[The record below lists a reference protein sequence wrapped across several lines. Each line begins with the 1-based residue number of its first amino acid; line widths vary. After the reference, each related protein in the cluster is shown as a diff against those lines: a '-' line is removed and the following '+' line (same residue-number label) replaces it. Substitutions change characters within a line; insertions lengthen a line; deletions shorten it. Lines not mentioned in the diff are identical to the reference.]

1 MRKHLLLTTALVA
14 TFGMSNAYAEHTSLG
29 NLVVNDGDTI
39 NETSGYE
46 KYYDSIT
53 INGGTVNINNGSE
66 IKTEKTGD
74 VINISGGIIS
84 LDEGEIKGH
93 SGNMNIIGGTITGT
107 NDTEID
113 AGITTISGNTVITL
127 SKGASIGADS
137 ILNINGGTFNLSDNG
152 LINAGPYDEYEGVGL
167 IQMTSGT
174 INMQNA
180 LIVANASS
188 VDNVRDAGN
197 IQIKGGT
204 VNVKG
209 GNNIIMTSNN
219 AEVSHISG
227 NNAVLNVSEGAN
239 LYVYEKYS
247 RDHGTEFFD
256 RFYQKGTLNLLNNAT
271 INLGGILHS
280 NIDGDDRGLIVFEN
294 SNAVIDGNV
303 ESPSLTFNADHSLSK
318 AITGEI
324 ESLDKLTVAKGTLNF
339 DKPNAGNHG
348 ITTVEVANGATL
360 DIGLNT
366 LHSTG
371 DKEDGEGVLFKDN
384 STLKFTATSADTHG
398 QIKANYVNISE
409 NGTTLNMNFNGAAL
423 AKDESMTIQLFDQSE
438 DEEGVKIEGKFAKL
452 ATNARY
458 KFTDE
463 GNGNYKITHVA
474 DASDIVEEAGGNTN
488 NAATAEAWDNLDTSS
503 VSDATTVAVAAKLAE
518 LSNNATTAEG
528 KKSYIDTLTALAP
541 ETAPAVQQAA
551 TEGANQIFGAVGTR
565 LSGGAVAATKQGMSS
580 GDNPFTKVAV
590 WVQGLFN
597 KAKLDDTSKSK
608 GFDSKTYGTA
618 LGVESKVSEDVKLGI
633 GYAYSKTDIDGFMR
647 DTDVKTHTAI
657 LYGEYKPNNWYVNA
671 IASYGWSDYDE
682 KKNVAGVGVKADWD
696 VESFALQ
703 MMTGYDMYF
712 NGFGVTP
719 EAGLRYIHV
728 KQDKYTDTAGQSVKS
743 DDSDIVTGV
752 LGAKIAKSYNLSNGM
767 LLTPEFKAAM
777 TYDISHDNSKST
789 VTLVNGSSY
798 SVTGKPLNR
807 FGVELGAGI
816 TAELNDN
823 VELSLGYEGKF
834 RKDYQDHT
842 GLINA
847 KYKF

>member
-1 MRKHLLLTTALVA
+1 MKKHLLLTTALVA
-14 TFGMSNAYAEHTSLG
+14 VFGISNAYAEHTLLG

-39 NETSGYE
+39 NETSGSE

-53 INGGTVNINNGSE
+53 INGGTVNIKNGSE
-66 IKTEKTGD
+66 IKTEKTSD
-74 VINISGGIIS
+74 VINISGGNIS

-93 SGNMNIIGGTITGT
+93 SGNMNITGGIITGT

-113 AGITTISGNTVITL
+113 AGITTISGNTVIAL
-127 SKGASIGADS
+127 SDGASIGADS
-137 ILNINGGTFNLSDNG
+137 VLNINGGTFNLSSNG
-152 LINAGPYDEYEGVGL
+152 LINAGPYDEYEGIGL
-167 IQMTSGT
+167 IQITSGT
-174 INMQNA
+174 INMEGA
-180 LIVANASS
+180 HLIAESS
-188 VDNVRDAGN
+188 SINNVRDAGN

-204 VNVKG
+204 VNVKS
-209 GNNIIMTSNN
+209 GNNIIMTSDN

-247 RDHGTEFFD
+247 RDHGTELFD
-256 RFYQKGTLNLLNNAT
+256 RFYQKGTLNILDNAT
-271 INLGGILHS
+271 INLGGTL
-280 NIDGDDRGLIVFEN
+280 N
-294 SNAVIDGNV
+294 SNVNNAAKFNVTSTSAKLNGNFNVNNNGVVDLGTNKLTVDGNV
-303 ESPSLTFNADHSLSK
+303 AFNEGSK
-318 AITGEI
+318 LALVFTSKDKVGQIDAKNISINENNTT
-324 ESLDKLTVAKGTLNF
+324 LDMSFNNPAVANSG
-339 DKPNAGNHG
+339 
-348 ITTVEVANGATL
+348 VEVQV
-360 DIGLNT
+360 LNA
-366 LHSTG
+366 S
-371 DKEDGEGVLFKDN
+371 EE
-384 STLKFTATSADTHG
+384 FT
-398 QIKANYVNISE
+398 
-409 NGTTLNMNFNGAAL
+409 
-423 AKDESMTIQLFDQSE
+423 
-438 DEEGVKIEGKFAKL
+438 GKFAKIAENSEYNIEDKGNGL
-452 ATNARY
+452 YAISKKSSAP
-458 KFTDE
+458 DE
-463 GNGNYKITHVA
+463 GGDDSGKDDDTPAVIPVA
-474 DASDIVEEAGGNTN
+474 DDAGD
-488 NAATAEAWDNLDTSS
+488 AWNNLDTGS
-503 VSDATTVAVAAKLAE
+503 VKNETTVAVADRLTY
-518 LSNNATTAEG
+518 LRNHQTTVAG
-528 KKSYIDTLTALAP
+528 KQAYEDALTALAP

-565 LSGGAVAATKQGMSS
+565 LSGGAVASAKQGMSS

-618 LGVESKVSEDVKLGI
+618 LGVESKISDDVKMGV

-657 LYGEYKPNNWYVNA
+657 LYGEYKPNNWYVNT

-696 VESFALQ
+696 VEPFALQ

-752 LGAKIAKSYNLSNGM
+752 LGAKITKSYNLSNGV

-798 SVTGKPLNR
+798 SVSGKPLNR
-807 FGVELGAGI
+807 FGVELGAGV

-823 VELSLGYEGKF
+823 VEVSLGYEGKF

>member
-1 MRKHLLLTTALVA
+1 MKKHLLLTTALVA
-14 TFGMSNAYAEHTSLG
+14 VFGISNAYAEHTSLG

-39 NETSGYE
+39 NETSGSE

-53 INGGTVNINNGSE
+53 INGGTVNIKNGSE
-66 IKTEKTGD
+66 IKTEKTSD
-74 VINISGGIIS
+74 VINISGGNIS

-93 SGNMNIIGGTITGT
+93 SGNMNITGGTITGT

-113 AGITTISGNTVITL
+113 AGITTISGNTVIAL

-152 LINAGPYDEYEGVGL
+152 FINAGPYDEYEGVGL

-204 VNVKG
+204 VNVKS
-209 GNNIIMTSNN
+209 GNNIIMTSDN
-219 AEVSHISG
+219 AEVSHVSG
-227 NNAVLNVSEGAN
+227 SNAILNVSDCAN

-247 RDHGTEFFD
+247 RDHGTELFD
-256 RFYQKGTLNLLNNAT
+256 RFYQKGTLNILDNAT
-271 INLGGILHS
+271 INLGGTL
-280 NIDGDDRGLIVFEN
+280 N
-294 SNAVIDGNV
+294 SNVNNAAKFNVTSTSAKLNGNFNVNNNGVVDLGTNKLTVDGNV
-303 ESPSLTFNADHSLSK
+303 AFNEGSK
-318 AITGEI
+318 LALVFTSKDKVGQIDAKNISINENNTT
-324 ESLDKLTVAKGTLNF
+324 LDMSFNNPAVANSG
-339 DKPNAGNHG
+339 
-348 ITTVEVANGATL
+348 VEVQV
-360 DIGLNT
+360 LNA
-366 LHSTG
+366 S
-371 DKEDGEGVLFKDN
+371 EE
-384 STLKFTATSADTHG
+384 FT
-398 QIKANYVNISE
+398 
-409 NGTTLNMNFNGAAL
+409 
-423 AKDESMTIQLFDQSE
+423 
-438 DEEGVKIEGKFAKL
+438 GKFAKIAENSEYNIEDKGNGL
-452 ATNARY
+452 YAISKKSSAP
-458 KFTDE
+458 DE
-463 GNGNYKITHVA
+463 GGDDSGKKDDTPAVIPVA
-474 DASDIVEEAGGNTN
+474 DDAGD
-488 NAATAEAWDNLDTSS
+488 AWNNLDTGS
-503 VSDATTVAVAAKLAE
+503 VKNETTVAVADRLTY
-518 LSNNATTAEG
+518 LRNHQTTAAG
-528 KKSYIDTLTALAP
+528 KQAYEDALTALAP

-551 TEGANQIFGAVGTR
+551 TEGTNQIFGAVGTR
-565 LSGGAVAATKQGMSS
+565 LSGGAVASAKQGMSS

-618 LGVESKVSEDVKLGI
+618 LGVESKISEDVKLGI

-696 VESFALQ
+696 VEPFALQ

>member
-14 TFGMSNAYAEHTSLG
+14 AFGISNAYAEHTSLG

-39 NETSGYE
+39 NETSGSE
-46 KYYDSIT
+46 KYYDAIT

-74 VINISGGIIS
+74 VINISGGTIS

-93 SGNMNIIGGTITGT
+93 SGNMNITGGTITGT

-113 AGITTISGNTVITL
+113 AGIATISGNTVIAL

-152 LINAGPYDEYEGVGL
+152 FINAGPYDEYEGVGL

-256 RFYQKGTLNLLNNAT
+256 RFYQKGTLNILDNAT
-271 INLGGILHS
+271 INLGGTL
-280 NIDGDDRGLIVFEN
+280 N
-294 SNAVIDGNV
+294 SNVNNAAKFNVTSTSAKLNGNFNVNNNGVVDLGTNKLTVDGNV
-303 ESPSLTFNADHSLSK
+303 AFNEGSK
-318 AITGEI
+318 LALVFTSKDKVGQIDAKNISINENNTT
-324 ESLDKLTVAKGTLNF
+324 LDMSFNNPAVANSG
-339 DKPNAGNHG
+339 
-348 ITTVEVANGATL
+348 VEVQV
-360 DIGLNT
+360 LNA
-366 LHSTG
+366 S
-371 DKEDGEGVLFKDN
+371 EE
-384 STLKFTATSADTHG
+384 FT
-398 QIKANYVNISE
+398 
-409 NGTTLNMNFNGAAL
+409 
-423 AKDESMTIQLFDQSE
+423 
-438 DEEGVKIEGKFAKL
+438 GKFAKIAENSEYNIEDKGNGL
-452 ATNARY
+452 YAISKKSSAP
-458 KFTDE
+458 DE
-463 GNGNYKITHVA
+463 GGDDSGKGDDTPAVIPVA
-474 DASDIVEEAGGNTN
+474 DDAGD
-488 NAATAEAWDNLDTSS
+488 AWNNLDTGS
-503 VSDATTVAVAAKLAE
+503 VKNETTVAVADRLTY
-518 LSNNATTAEG
+518 LRNHQTTAAG
-528 KKSYIDTLTALAP
+528 KQAYEDALTALAP

-565 LSGGAVAATKQGMSS
+565 LSGGAVASAKQGMSS

-618 LGVESKVSEDVKLGI
+618 LGVESKISDDVKMGV

-696 VESFALQ
+696 VEPFALQ

>member
-1 MRKHLLLTTALVA
+1 MKKHLLLTTALVA
-14 TFGMSNAYAEHTSLG
+14 VFGISNAYAEHTSLG

-39 NETSGYE
+39 NETSGSK

-53 INGGTVNINNGSE
+53 INGGTVNIKNGSE
-66 IKTEKTGD
+66 IKTEKTSD
-74 VINISGGIIS
+74 VINISGGNIS

-93 SGNMNIIGGTITGT
+93 SGNMNITGGTITGT
-107 NDTEID
+107 NDTEIG

-152 LINAGPYDEYEGVGL
+152 LIDAGPYDEYEGIGL

-174 INMQNA
+174 INMEGA
-180 LIVANASS
+180 HLIAESS
-188 VDNVRDAGN
+188 SINNVRDAGN

-247 RDHGTEFFD
+247 RDHSTELFD
-256 RFYQKGTLNLLNNAT
+256 RFYQKGTLNILDNAT
-271 INLGGILHS
+271 INLGGTL
-280 NIDGDDRGLIVFEN
+280 N
-294 SNAVIDGNV
+294 SNVNNAAKFNVTSTSAKLNGNFNVNNNGVVDLGTNKLTVDGNV
-303 ESPSLTFNADHSLSK
+303 AFNEGSK
-318 AITGEI
+318 LALVFTSKDKVGQIDAKNISINENNTT
-324 ESLDKLTVAKGTLNF
+324 LDMSFNNSAVANSG
-339 DKPNAGNHG
+339 
-348 ITTVEVANGATL
+348 VEVQV
-360 DIGLNT
+360 LNA
-366 LHSTG
+366 S
-371 DKEDGEGVLFKDN
+371 EE
-384 STLKFTATSADTHG
+384 FT
-398 QIKANYVNISE
+398 
-409 NGTTLNMNFNGAAL
+409 
-423 AKDESMTIQLFDQSE
+423 
-438 DEEGVKIEGKFAKL
+438 GKFAKIAENSEYNIEDKGNGL
-452 ATNARY
+452 YAISKKSSAP
-458 KFTDE
+458 DE
-463 GNGNYKITHVA
+463 GGDDSGKKDDTPAVIPVA
-474 DASDIVEEAGGNTN
+474 DDAGD
-488 NAATAEAWDNLDTSS
+488 AWNNLDTGS
-503 VSDATTVAVAAKLAE
+503 VKNETTVAVADRLTY
-518 LSNNATTAEG
+518 LRNHQTTAAG
-528 KKSYIDTLTALAP
+528 KQAYEDALTALAP

-551 TEGANQIFGAVGTR
+551 TEGTNQIFGAVGTR
-565 LSGGAVAATKQGMSS
+565 LSGGAIASAKQGMSS

-618 LGVESKVSEDVKLGI
+618 LGVESKISEDVKLGI

-657 LYGEYKPNNWYVNA
+657 LYGEYKPKNWYVNA

-696 VESFALQ
+696 VEPFALQ

>member
-1 MRKHLLLTTALVA
+1 MKKHLLLTTALVA
-14 TFGMSNAYAEHTSLG
+14 VFGISNAYAEHASLG

-39 NETSGYE
+39 NETSGSE
-46 KYYDSIT
+46 KYYASIT
-53 INGGTVNINNGSE
+53 INGGTVNIKNGSE
-66 IKTEKTGD
+66 IKTEKTSD
-74 VINISGGIIS
+74 VINISGGNIS

-93 SGNMNIIGGTITGT
+93 SGNMNITGGTITGT
-107 NDTEID
+107 NDTEIG
-113 AGITTISGNTVITL
+113 AGITTISGNTVIAL
-127 SKGASIGADS
+127 SDGASIGADS
-137 ILNINGGTFNLSDNG
+137 VLNINGGTFNLSSNG

-180 LIVANASS
+180 LIVADASS

-209 GNNIIMTSNN
+209 GNNIIMTSDN
-219 AEVSHISG
+219 AEVSHVSG
-227 NNAVLNVSEGAN
+227 SNAILNVSDGAN

-247 RDHGTEFFD
+247 RDHGTELFD
-256 RFYQKGTLNLLNNAT
+256 RFYQKGTLNILDNAT
-271 INLGGILHS
+271 INLGGTL
-280 NIDGDDRGLIVFEN
+280 N
-294 SNAVIDGNV
+294 SNVNNAAKFNVTSTSAKLNGNFNVNNNGVVDLGTNKLTVDGNV
-303 ESPSLTFNADHSLSK
+303 AFNEGSK
-318 AITGEI
+318 LALVFTSKDKVGQIDAKNISINENNTT
-324 ESLDKLTVAKGTLNF
+324 LDMSFNNPAVANSG
-339 DKPNAGNHG
+339 
-348 ITTVEVANGATL
+348 VEVQV
-360 DIGLNT
+360 LNA
-366 LHSTG
+366 S
-371 DKEDGEGVLFKDN
+371 EE
-384 STLKFTATSADTHG
+384 FT
-398 QIKANYVNISE
+398 
-409 NGTTLNMNFNGAAL
+409 
-423 AKDESMTIQLFDQSE
+423 
-438 DEEGVKIEGKFAKL
+438 GKFAKIAENSEYNIEDKGNGL
-452 ATNARY
+452 YAISKKSSAP
-458 KFTDE
+458 DE
-463 GNGNYKITHVA
+463 GGDDSGKDDDTPAVIPVA
-474 DASDIVEEAGGNTN
+474 DDAGD
-488 NAATAEAWDNLDTSS
+488 AWNNLDTGS
-503 VSDATTVAVAAKLAE
+503 VKNETTVAVADRLTY
-518 LSNNATTAEG
+518 LRNHQTTAAG
-528 KKSYIDTLTALAP
+528 KQAYEDALTALAP

-565 LSGGAVAATKQGMSS
+565 LSGGAVAATKQGISS

-618 LGVESKVSEDVKLGI
+618 LGVESKISEDVKLGI

-657 LYGEYKPNNWYVNA
+657 LYGEYKPKNWYVNA

-696 VESFALQ
+696 VEPFALQ

-789 VTLVNGSSY
+789 ITLVNGSSY

>member
-1 MRKHLLLTTALVA
+1 MKKHLLLTTSLVA
-14 TFGMSNAYAEHTSLG
+14 VFGISNAYAEHTSLG

-39 NETSGYE
+39 NETSGSE

-53 INGGTVNINNGSE
+53 INGGTVNIKNGSE

-74 VINISGGIIS
+74 VINISGGTIS

-93 SGNMNIIGGTITGT
+93 SGNMNITGGTITGT

-113 AGITTISGNTVITL
+113 AGIATISGNTVITL

-137 ILNINGGTFNLSDNG
+137 ILNINGGTFNLSSNG
-152 LINAGPYDEYEGVGL
+152 LINAGPYDEYEGIGL

-174 INMQNA
+174 INMESA
-180 LIVANASS
+180 HLIAEASS
-188 VDNVRDAGN
+188 INNVRDAGN

-204 VNVKG
+204 VNVKS
-209 GNNIIMTSNN
+209 GNNIIMTSDN
-219 AEVSHISG
+219 AEVSHVSG
-227 NNAVLNVSEGAN
+227 SNAILNVSDGAN

-247 RDHGTEFFD
+247 RDHGTELFD
-256 RFYQKGTLNLLNNAT
+256 RFYQKGTLNILDNAT
-271 INLGGILHS
+271 INLGGTL
-280 NIDGDDRGLIVFEN
+280 N
-294 SNAVIDGNV
+294 SNVNNAAKFNVTSTSAKLNGNFNVNNNGVVDLGTNKLTVDGNV
-303 ESPSLTFNADHSLSK
+303 AFNEGSK
-318 AITGEI
+318 LALVFTSKDKVGQIDAKNISINENNTT
-324 ESLDKLTVAKGTLNF
+324 LDMSFNNPAVANSG
-339 DKPNAGNHG
+339 
-348 ITTVEVANGATL
+348 VEVQV
-360 DIGLNT
+360 LNA
-366 LHSTG
+366 S
-371 DKEDGEGVLFKDN
+371 EE
-384 STLKFTATSADTHG
+384 FT
-398 QIKANYVNISE
+398 
-409 NGTTLNMNFNGAAL
+409 
-423 AKDESMTIQLFDQSE
+423 
-438 DEEGVKIEGKFAKL
+438 GKFAKIAENSEYNIEDKGNGL
-452 ATNARY
+452 YAISKKSSAP
-458 KFTDE
+458 DE
-463 GNGNYKITHVA
+463 GGDDSGKKDDTPAVIPVA
-474 DASDIVEEAGGNTN
+474 DDAGD
-488 NAATAEAWDNLDTSS
+488 AWNNLDTGS
-503 VSDATTVAVAAKLAE
+503 VKNETTVAVADRLTY
-518 LSNNATTAEG
+518 LRNHQTTAAG
-528 KKSYIDTLTALAP
+528 KQAYEDALTALAP

-618 LGVESKVSEDVKLGI
+618 LGVESKISEDVKLGI

-657 LYGEYKPNNWYVNA
+657 LYGEYKPKNWYVNA

-696 VESFALQ
+696 VEPFALQ

>member
-1 MRKHLLLTTALVA
+1 MKKHLLLTTALVA
-14 TFGMSNAYAEHTSLG
+14 VFGISNAYAEHTSLG

-39 NETSGYE
+39 NETSGSE

-53 INGGTVNINNGSE
+53 INGGTININNGSE

-74 VINISGGIIS
+74 VINISGGTIS

-93 SGNMNIIGGTITGT
+93 SGNMNITGGTITGT

-113 AGITTISGNTVITL
+113 AGIATISGNTVITL

-219 AEVSHISG
+219 AEVSHVSG
-227 NNAVLNVSEGAN
+227 SNAILNVSEGAN

-247 RDHGTEFFD
+247 RDHGTELFD
-256 RFYQKGTLNLLNNAT
+256 RFYQKGTLNILDNAT
-271 INLGGILHS
+271 INLGGTL
-280 NIDGDDRGLIVFEN
+280 N
-294 SNAVIDGNV
+294 SNVNNAAKFNVTSTSAKLNGNFNVNNNGVVDLGTNKLTVDGNV
-303 ESPSLTFNADHSLSK
+303 AFNEGSK
-318 AITGEI
+318 LALVFTSKDKVGQIDAKNISINENNTT
-324 ESLDKLTVAKGTLNF
+324 LDMSFNNPAVANSG
-339 DKPNAGNHG
+339 
-348 ITTVEVANGATL
+348 VEVQV
-360 DIGLNT
+360 LNA
-366 LHSTG
+366 S
-371 DKEDGEGVLFKDN
+371 EE
-384 STLKFTATSADTHG
+384 FT
-398 QIKANYVNISE
+398 
-409 NGTTLNMNFNGAAL
+409 
-423 AKDESMTIQLFDQSE
+423 
-438 DEEGVKIEGKFAKL
+438 GKFAKIAENSEYNIEDKGNGL
-452 ATNARY
+452 YAISKKSSAP
-458 KFTDE
+458 DE
-463 GNGNYKITHVA
+463 GGDDSGKKDDTPAVIPVA
-474 DASDIVEEAGGNTN
+474 DDAGD
-488 NAATAEAWDNLDTSS
+488 AWNNLDTGS
-503 VSDATTVAVAAKLAE
+503 VKNETTVAVADRLTY
-518 LSNNATTAEG
+518 LRNHQTTAAG
-528 KKSYIDTLTALAP
+528 KQAYEDALTALAP

-565 LSGGAVAATKQGMSS
+565 LSGGAVASAKQGMSS

-597 KAKLDDTSKSK
+597 KAKLDDTRKSK

-618 LGVESKVSEDVKLGI
+618 LGVESKISDDVKMGV

-657 LYGEYKPNNWYVNA
+657 LYGEYKPKNWYVNA

-696 VESFALQ
+696 VEPFALQ

>member
-1 MRKHLLLTTALVA
+1 MKKHLLLTTALVA
-14 TFGMSNAYAEHTSLG
+14 VFGISNAYAEHASLG

-39 NETSGYE
+39 NETSGSE

-53 INGGTVNINNGSE
+53 INGGTVNIKNGSE
-66 IKTEKTGD
+66 IKTEKTSD
-74 VINISGGIIS
+74 VINISGGNIS

-93 SGNMNIIGGTITGT
+93 SGNMNITGGTITGT
-107 NDTEID
+107 NDTEIG
-113 AGITTISGNTVITL
+113 AGITTISGNTVIAL
-127 SKGASIGADS
+127 SDGASIGADS
-137 ILNINGGTFNLSDNG
+137 VLNINGGTFNLSSNG
-152 LINAGPYDEYEGVGL
+152 LINAGPYDEYEGIGL

-174 INMQNA
+174 INMEGA
-180 LIVANASS
+180 HLIAEASS
-188 VDNVRDAGN
+188 INNVRDAGN

-204 VNVKG
+204 VNVKS
-209 GNNIIMTSNN
+209 GNNIIMTSDN
-219 AEVSHISG
+219 AEVSHVSG
-227 NNAVLNVSEGAN
+227 SNAILNVSDGAN

-247 RDHGTEFFD
+247 RDHGTELFD
-256 RFYQKGTLNLLNNAT
+256 RFYQKGTLNILDNAT
-271 INLGGILHS
+271 INLGGTL
-280 NIDGDDRGLIVFEN
+280 N
-294 SNAVIDGNV
+294 SNVNNAAKFNVTSTSAKLNGNFNVNNNGVVDLGTNKLTVDGNV
-303 ESPSLTFNADHSLSK
+303 AFNEGSK
-318 AITGEI
+318 LALVFTSKDKVGQIDAKNISINENNTT
-324 ESLDKLTVAKGTLNF
+324 LDMSFNNPAVANSG
-339 DKPNAGNHG
+339 
-348 ITTVEVANGATL
+348 VEVQV
-360 DIGLNT
+360 LNA
-366 LHSTG
+366 S
-371 DKEDGEGVLFKDN
+371 EE
-384 STLKFTATSADTHG
+384 FT
-398 QIKANYVNISE
+398 
-409 NGTTLNMNFNGAAL
+409 
-423 AKDESMTIQLFDQSE
+423 
-438 DEEGVKIEGKFAKL
+438 GKFAKIAENSEYNIEDKGNGL
-452 ATNARY
+452 YAISKKSSAP
-458 KFTDE
+458 DE
-463 GNGNYKITHVA
+463 GGDDSGKKDDTPAVIPVA
-474 DASDIVEEAGGNTN
+474 DDAGD
-488 NAATAEAWDNLDTSS
+488 AWNNLDTGS
-503 VSDATTVAVAAKLAE
+503 VKNETTVAVADRLTY
-518 LSNNATTAEG
+518 LRNHQTTAAG
-528 KKSYIDTLTALAP
+528 KQAYEDALTALAP

-551 TEGANQIFGAVGTR
+551 TEGANQIFSAVGTR
-565 LSGGAVAATKQGMSS
+565 LSGGAVASAKQGMSS

-618 LGVESKVSEDVKLGI
+618 LGVESKISEDVKLGI

-657 LYGEYKPNNWYVNA
+657 LYGEYKPKNWYVNA

-696 VESFALQ
+696 VEPFALQ

-767 LLTPEFKAAM
+767 LLTPEFKSAM

-823 VELSLGYEGKF
+823 VELSLGYECKF

>member
-1 MRKHLLLTTALVA
+1 MKKHLLLTTALVA
-14 TFGMSNAYAEHTSLG
+14 VFGISNAYAEHASLG

-39 NETSGYE
+39 NETSGSE

-53 INGGTVNINNGSE
+53 INGGTVNIKNGSE
-66 IKTEKTGD
+66 IKTEKTSD
-74 VINISGGIIS
+74 VINISGGNIS

-93 SGNMNIIGGTITGT
+93 SGNMNITGGTITGT
-107 NDTEID
+107 NDTEIG
-113 AGITTISGNTVITL
+113 AGITTISGNTVIAL
-127 SKGASIGADS
+127 SDGASIGADS
-137 ILNINGGTFNLSDNG
+137 VLNINGGTFNLSSNG
-152 LINAGPYDEYEGVGL
+152 LINAGPYDEYEGIGL

-174 INMQNA
+174 INMEGA
-180 LIVANASS
+180 HLIAEASS
-188 VDNVRDAGN
+188 INNVRNAGN

-204 VNVKG
+204 VNVKS
-209 GNNIIMTSNN
+209 GNNIIMTSDN
-219 AEVSHISG
+219 AEVSHVSG
-227 NNAVLNVSEGAN
+227 SNAILNVSDGAN

-247 RDHGTEFFD
+247 RDHGTELFD
-256 RFYQKGTLNLLNNAT
+256 RFYQKGTLNILDNAT
-271 INLGGILHS
+271 INLGGTL
-280 NIDGDDRGLIVFEN
+280 N
-294 SNAVIDGNV
+294 SNVNNAAKFNVTSTSAKLNGNFNVNNNGVVDLGTNKLTVDGNV
-303 ESPSLTFNADHSLSK
+303 AFNEGSK
-318 AITGEI
+318 LALVFTSKDKVGQIDAKNISINENNTT
-324 ESLDKLTVAKGTLNF
+324 LDMSFNNPAVTNSG
-339 DKPNAGNHG
+339 
-348 ITTVEVANGATL
+348 VEVQV
-360 DIGLNT
+360 LNA
-366 LHSTG
+366 S
-371 DKEDGEGVLFKDN
+371 EE
-384 STLKFTATSADTHG
+384 FT
-398 QIKANYVNISE
+398 
-409 NGTTLNMNFNGAAL
+409 
-423 AKDESMTIQLFDQSE
+423 
-438 DEEGVKIEGKFAKL
+438 GKFAKIAENSEYNIEDKGNGL
-452 ATNARY
+452 YAISKKSSAP
-458 KFTDE
+458 DE
-463 GNGNYKITHVA
+463 GGDDSGKKDDTPAVIPVA
-474 DASDIVEEAGGNTN
+474 DDAGD
-488 NAATAEAWDNLDTSS
+488 AWNNLDTGL
-503 VSDATTVAVAAKLAE
+503 VKNETTVAVADRLTY
-518 LSNNATTAEG
+518 LRNHQTTAAG
-528 KKSYIDTLTALAP
+528 KQAYEDALTALAP

-618 LGVESKVSEDVKLGI
+618 LGVESKISEDVKLGI

-657 LYGEYKPNNWYVNA
+657 LYGEYKPKNWYVNA

-696 VESFALQ
+696 VEPFALQ

>member
-1 MRKHLLLTTALVA
+1 MRKHLLLTTSLVA
-14 TFGMSNAYAEHTSLG
+14 VFGISNAYAEHPSLG

-39 NETSGYE
+39 NETSGSE

-53 INGGTVNINNGSE
+53 INGGTVNIKNGSE
-66 IKTEKTGD
+66 IKIEKTGD
-74 VINISGGIIS
+74 VINISGGNIS

-93 SGNMNIIGGTITGT
+93 SGNMNITGGTITGT
-107 NDTEID
+107 NDTEIG
-113 AGITTISGNTVITL
+113 AGITTISGNTVIAI
-127 SKGASIGADS
+127 SDGASIGADS
-137 ILNINGGTFNLSDNG
+137 VLNINGGTFNLSSNG
-152 LINAGPYDEYEGVGL
+152 LINAGPYDEYEGIGL

-180 LIVANASS
+180 LIVADASS

-247 RDHGTEFFD
+247 RDHSTELFD
-256 RFYQKGTLNLLNNAT
+256 RFYQKGTLNILDNAT
-271 INLGGILHS
+271 INLGGTL
-280 NIDGDDRGLIVFEN
+280 N
-294 SNAVIDGNV
+294 SNVNNAAKFNVTSTSAKLNGNFNVNNNGVVDLGTNKLTVDGNV
-303 ESPSLTFNADHSLSK
+303 AFNEGSK
-318 AITGEI
+318 LALVFTSKDKVGQIDAKNISINENNTT
-324 ESLDKLTVAKGTLNF
+324 LDMSFNNPAVANSG
-339 DKPNAGNHG
+339 
-348 ITTVEVANGATL
+348 VEVQV
-360 DIGLNT
+360 LNA
-366 LHSTG
+366 S
-371 DKEDGEGVLFKDN
+371 EE
-384 STLKFTATSADTHG
+384 FT
-398 QIKANYVNISE
+398 
-409 NGTTLNMNFNGAAL
+409 
-423 AKDESMTIQLFDQSE
+423 
-438 DEEGVKIEGKFAKL
+438 GKFAKIAENSEYNIEDKGNGL
-452 ATNARY
+452 YAISKKSSAP
-458 KFTDE
+458 DE
-463 GNGNYKITHVA
+463 GGDDSGKKDDTPAVIPVA
-474 DASDIVEEAGGNTN
+474 DDAGD
-488 NAATAEAWDNLDTSS
+488 AWNNLDTGS
-503 VSDATTVAVAAKLAE
+503 VKNETTVAVADRLTY
-518 LSNNATTAEG
+518 LRNHQTTAAG
-528 KKSYIDTLTALAP
+528 KQAYEDALTALAP
-541 ETAPAVQQAA
+541 ETAPAVQQAT

-565 LSGGAVAATKQGMSS
+565 LSGGAVASAKQGMSS

-618 LGVESKVSEDVKLGI
+618 LGVESKISEDVKLGI

-657 LYGEYKPNNWYVNA
+657 LYGEYKPKNWYVNA

-696 VESFALQ
+696 VEPFALQ

-752 LGAKIAKSYNLSNGM
+752 LGAKITKSYNLSNGV

-807 FGVELGAGI
+807 FGVELGAGV

-823 VELSLGYEGKF
+823 VEVSLGYEGKF

>member
-1 MRKHLLLTTALVA
+1 MKKHLLLTTSLVA
-14 TFGMSNAYAEHTSLG
+14 VFGISNAYAEHTSLG

-39 NETSGYE
+39 NETSGSE

-53 INGGTVNINNGSE
+53 INGGTVNIKNGSE

-74 VINISGGIIS
+74 VINISGGTIS

-93 SGNMNIIGGTITGT
+93 SGNMNITGGTITGT
-107 NDTEID
+107 NDTEIG
-113 AGITTISGNTVITL
+113 AGIATISGNTVITL

-180 LIVANASS
+180 LIVADASS

-227 NNAVLNVSEGAN
+227 NNAVLHVSDGAN

-247 RDHGTEFFD
+247 RDHGTELFD
-256 RFYQKGTLNLLNNAT
+256 RFYQKGTLNILDNAT
-271 INLGGILHS
+271 INLGGTL
-280 NIDGDDRGLIVFEN
+280 N
-294 SNAVIDGNV
+294 SNVNNAAKFNVTSTSAKLNGNFNVNNNGVVDLGTNKLTVDGNV
-303 ESPSLTFNADHSLSK
+303 AFNEGSK
-318 AITGEI
+318 LALVFTSKDKVGQIDAKNISINENNTT
-324 ESLDKLTVAKGTLNF
+324 LDMSFNNPAVANSG
-339 DKPNAGNHG
+339 
-348 ITTVEVANGATL
+348 VEVQV
-360 DIGLNT
+360 LNA
-366 LHSTG
+366 S
-371 DKEDGEGVLFKDN
+371 EE
-384 STLKFTATSADTHG
+384 FT
-398 QIKANYVNISE
+398 
-409 NGTTLNMNFNGAAL
+409 
-423 AKDESMTIQLFDQSE
+423 
-438 DEEGVKIEGKFAKL
+438 GKFAKIAENSEYNIEDKGNGL
-452 ATNARY
+452 YAISKKSSAP
-458 KFTDE
+458 DE
-463 GNGNYKITHVA
+463 GGDDSGKDDDTPAVIPVA
-474 DASDIVEEAGGNTN
+474 DDAGD
-488 NAATAEAWDNLDTSS
+488 AWNNLDTGS
-503 VSDATTVAVAAKLAE
+503 VKNETTVAVADRLTY
-518 LSNNATTAEG
+518 LRNHQTTAAG
-528 KKSYIDTLTALAP
+528 KQAYEDALTALAP

-551 TEGANQIFGAVGTR
+551 TEGANPIFGAVGTR
-565 LSGGAVAATKQGMSS
+565 LSGGAVASAKQGMSS

-618 LGVESKVSEDVKLGI
+618 LGVESKISEDVKLGI

-657 LYGEYKPNNWYVNA
+657 LYGEYKPKNWYVNA

-696 VESFALQ
+696 VEPFALQ

>member
-14 TFGMSNAYAEHTSLG
+14 AFGISNAYAEHTSLG
-29 NLVVNDGDTI
+29 NLVVKDGDTI
-39 NETSGYE
+39 NETSGSE

-74 VINISGGIIS
+74 VINISGGTIS

-93 SGNMNIIGGTITGT
+93 SGNMNITGGTITGT

-127 SKGASIGADS
+127 SEEASIGADS

-180 LIVANASS
+180 LIVADASS

-256 RFYQKGTLNLLNNAT
+256 RFYQKGTLNLLDNAT
-271 INLGGILHS
+271 INLGGTLNS
-280 NIDGDDRGLIVFEN
+280 NIN
-294 SNAVIDGNV
+294 NAAKFNVTSTSAKLNGNLNV
-303 ESPSLTFNADHSLSK
+303 NNNGVVDLGTN
-318 AITGEI
+318 
-324 ESLDKLTVAKGTLNF
+324 KLTVDGDVAFNEGSKLALVFTSKDKVGQIDAKNISINENNTTLDMSFN
-339 DKPNAGNHG
+339 NAAVSDSG
-348 ITTVEVANGATL
+348 VEVQV
-360 DIGLNT
+360 LN
-366 LHSTG
+366 
-371 DKEDGEGVLFKDN
+371 
-384 STLKFTATSADTHG
+384 A
-398 QIKANYVNISE
+398 SE
-409 NGTTLNMNFNGAAL
+409 EFA
-423 AKDESMTIQLFDQSE
+423 
-438 DEEGVKIEGKFAKL
+438 GKFAKIAENSEYNIEDKGNGL
-452 ATNARY
+452 YAISKKSSAP
-458 KFTDE
+458 DE
-463 GNGNYKITHVA
+463 GGDDSGKEDDTPVVIPVA
-474 DASDIVEEAGGNTN
+474 DDAGD
-488 NAATAEAWDNLDTSS
+488 AWNNLDTGS
-503 VSDATTVAVAAKLAE
+503 VKNETTVAVADRLTY
-518 LSNNATTAEG
+518 LRNHQTTAAG
-528 KKSYIDTLTALAP
+528 KQAYENALTALAP

-618 LGVESKVSEDVKLGI
+618 LGVESNVSEDVKLGI

>member
-1 MRKHLLLTTALVA
+1 MKKHLLLTTALVA
-14 TFGMSNAYAEHTSLG
+14 VFGISNAYAEHTSLG

-39 NETSGYE
+39 NETSGSK

-53 INGGTVNINNGSE
+53 INGGTVNIKNGSE
-66 IKTEKTGD
+66 IKTEKTSD
-74 VINISGGIIS
+74 VINISGGNIS

-93 SGNMNIIGGTITGT
+93 SGNMNITGGTITGT
-107 NDTEID
+107 NDTEIG

-152 LINAGPYDEYEGVGL
+152 LIDAGPYDEYEGIGL

-209 GNNIIMTSNN
+209 GNNIIMTSDN
-219 AEVSHISG
+219 AEVSHVSG
-227 NNAVLNVSEGAN
+227 SNAILNVSEGAN

-256 RFYQKGTLNLLNNAT
+256 RFYQKGTLNILDNAT
-271 INLGGILHS
+271 INLGGTL
-280 NIDGDDRGLIVFEN
+280 N
-294 SNAVIDGNV
+294 SNVNNAAKFNVTSTSAKLNGNFNVNNNGVVDLGTNKLTVDGNV
-303 ESPSLTFNADHSLSK
+303 AFNEGSK
-318 AITGEI
+318 LALVFTSKDKVGQIDAKNISINENNTT
-324 ESLDKLTVAKGTLNF
+324 LDMSFNNSAVANSG
-339 DKPNAGNHG
+339 
-348 ITTVEVANGATL
+348 VEVQV
-360 DIGLNT
+360 LNA
-366 LHSTG
+366 S
-371 DKEDGEGVLFKDN
+371 EE
-384 STLKFTATSADTHG
+384 FT
-398 QIKANYVNISE
+398 
-409 NGTTLNMNFNGAAL
+409 
-423 AKDESMTIQLFDQSE
+423 
-438 DEEGVKIEGKFAKL
+438 GKFAKIAENSEYNIEDKGNGL
-452 ATNARY
+452 YAISKKSSAP
-458 KFTDE
+458 DE
-463 GNGNYKITHVA
+463 GGDDSGKKDDTPAVIPVA
-474 DASDIVEEAGGNTN
+474 DDAGD
-488 NAATAEAWDNLDTSS
+488 AWNNLDTGS
-503 VSDATTVAVAAKLAE
+503 VKNETTVAVADRLTY
-518 LSNNATTAEG
+518 LRNHQTTAAG
-528 KKSYIDTLTALAP
+528 KQAYEDALTALAP

-551 TEGANQIFGAVGTR
+551 TEGTNQIFGAVGTR
-565 LSGGAVAATKQGMSS
+565 LSGGAIASAKQGMSS

-618 LGVESKVSEDVKLGI
+618 LGVESKISDDVKTGV

-657 LYGEYKPNNWYVNA
+657 LYGEYKPKNWYVNA

-696 VESFALQ
+696 VEPFALQ

-712 NGFGVTP
+712 NGFGVTS

>member
-14 TFGMSNAYAEHTSLG
+14 AFGISNAYAEHTSLG

-39 NETSGYE
+39 NETSGSK

-53 INGGTVNINNGSE
+53 INGGTVNIKNGSE
-66 IKTEKTGD
+66 IKTEKTSD
-74 VINISGGIIS
+74 VINISGGNIS

-93 SGNMNIIGGTITGT
+93 SGNMNITGGTITGT
-107 NDTEID
+107 NDTEIG

-152 LINAGPYDEYEGVGL
+152 FIDAGPYDEYEGIGL

-174 INMQNA
+174 INMEGA
-180 LIVANASS
+180 HLIAESS
-188 VDNVRDAGN
+188 SINNVRDAGN

-247 RDHGTEFFD
+247 RDHSTELFD
-256 RFYQKGTLNLLNNAT
+256 RFYQKGTLNILDNAT
-271 INLGGILHS
+271 INLGGTL
-280 NIDGDDRGLIVFEN
+280 N
-294 SNAVIDGNV
+294 SNVNNAAKFNVTSTSAKLNGNFNVNNNGVVDLGTNKLTVDGNV
-303 ESPSLTFNADHSLSK
+303 AFNEGSK
-318 AITGEI
+318 LALVFTSKDKVGQIDAKNISINENNTT
-324 ESLDKLTVAKGTLNF
+324 LDMSFNNSAVANSG
-339 DKPNAGNHG
+339 
-348 ITTVEVANGATL
+348 VEVQV
-360 DIGLNT
+360 LNA
-366 LHSTG
+366 S
-371 DKEDGEGVLFKDN
+371 EE
-384 STLKFTATSADTHG
+384 FT
-398 QIKANYVNISE
+398 
-409 NGTTLNMNFNGAAL
+409 
-423 AKDESMTIQLFDQSE
+423 
-438 DEEGVKIEGKFAKL
+438 GKFAKIAENSEYNIEDKGNGL
-452 ATNARY
+452 YAISKKSSAP
-458 KFTDE
+458 DE
-463 GNGNYKITHVA
+463 GGDDSGKKDDTPAVIPVA
-474 DASDIVEEAGGNTN
+474 DDAGD
-488 NAATAEAWDNLDTSS
+488 AWNNLDTGS
-503 VSDATTVAVAAKLAE
+503 VKNETTVAVADRLTY
-518 LSNNATTAEG
+518 LRNHQTTAAG
-528 KKSYIDTLTALAP
+528 KQAYEDALTALAP

-551 TEGANQIFGAVGTR
+551 TEGTNQIFGAVGTR
-565 LSGGAVAATKQGMSS
+565 LSGGAIASAKQGMSS

-618 LGVESKVSEDVKLGI
+618 LGVESKISEDVKLGI

-657 LYGEYKPNNWYVNA
+657 LYGEYKPKNWYVNA

-696 VESFALQ
+696 VEPFALQ

-789 VTLVNGSSY
+789 VTLINGSSY

>member
-1 MRKHLLLTTALVA
+1 MKKHLLLTTALVA
-14 TFGMSNAYAEHTSLG
+14 VFGISNAYAEHTSLG

-39 NETSGYE
+39 NETSGSE

-53 INGGTVNINNGSE
+53 INGGTVNIKNGSE
-66 IKTEKTGD
+66 IKTEKTSD
-74 VINISGGIIS
+74 VINISGGNIS

-93 SGNMNIIGGTITGT
+93 SGNMNITGGTITGT
-107 NDTEID
+107 NDTEIG
-113 AGITTISGNTVITL
+113 AGIATISGNTVITL

-180 LIVANASS
+180 LIVADASS

-227 NNAVLNVSEGAN
+227 NNAILNVSDGAN

-247 RDHGTEFFD
+247 RDHGTELFD
-256 RFYQKGTLNLLNNAT
+256 RFYQKGTLNILDNAS
-271 INLGGILHS
+271 INLGGTLNS
-280 NIDGDDRGLIVFEN
+280 NIN
-294 SNAVIDGNV
+294 NAAKFNVTSTSAKLNGNLNV
-303 ESPSLTFNADHSLSK
+303 NNNGVVDLGTN
-318 AITGEI
+318 
-324 ESLDKLTVAKGTLNF
+324 KLTVDGDVAFNEGSKLALVFTSKDKVGQIDAKNISINENNTTLDMSFN
-339 DKPNAGNHG
+339 NAAVTDSG
-348 ITTVEVANGATL
+348 VEVQV
-360 DIGLNT
+360 LN
-366 LHSTG
+366 
-371 DKEDGEGVLFKDN
+371 
-384 STLKFTATSADTHG
+384 A
-398 QIKANYVNISE
+398 SE
-409 NGTTLNMNFNGAAL
+409 EFA
-423 AKDESMTIQLFDQSE
+423 
-438 DEEGVKIEGKFAKL
+438 GKFAKIAENSEYNIEDKGNGL
-452 ATNARY
+452 YAISKKSSAP
-458 KFTDE
+458 DE
-463 GNGNYKITHVA
+463 GGDDSGKEDDTPVVIPVA
-474 DASDIVEEAGGNTN
+474 DDAGD
-488 NAATAEAWDNLDTSS
+488 AWNNLDTGS
-503 VSDATTVAVAAKLAE
+503 VKNETTVAVADRLTY
-518 LSNNATTAEG
+518 LRNHQTTAAG
-528 KKSYIDTLTALAP
+528 KQAYENALTALAP

-565 LSGGAVAATKQGMSS
+565 LSGGAVAAAKQGMSS

-618 LGVESKVSEDVKLGI
+618 LGVESKISEDVKLGI

-657 LYGEYKPNNWYVNA
+657 LYGEYKPKNWYVNA

-696 VESFALQ
+696 VEPFALQ

>member
-1 MRKHLLLTTALVA
+1 MKKHLLLTTALVA
-14 TFGMSNAYAEHTSLG
+14 VFGISNAYAEHASLG

-39 NETSGYE
+39 NETSGSE

-53 INGGTVNINNGSE
+53 INGGTVNIKNGSE
-66 IKTEKTGD
+66 IKTEKTSD
-74 VINISGGIIS
+74 VINISGGNIS

-93 SGNMNIIGGTITGT
+93 SGNMNITGGTITGT
-107 NDTEID
+107 NDTEIG
-113 AGITTISGNTVITL
+113 AGITTISGNTVIAL
-127 SKGASIGADS
+127 SDGASIGADS
-137 ILNINGGTFNLSDNG
+137 VLNINGGTFNLSSNG
-152 LINAGPYDEYEGVGL
+152 LINAGPYDEYEGIGL

-174 INMQNA
+174 INMEGA
-180 LIVANASS
+180 HLIAEASS
-188 VDNVRDAGN
+188 INNVRDAGN

-204 VNVKG
+204 VNVKS
-209 GNNIIMTSNN
+209 GNNIIMTSDN
-219 AEVSHISG
+219 AEVSHVSG
-227 NNAVLNVSEGAN
+227 SNAILNVSDGAN

-247 RDHGTEFFD
+247 RDHGTELFD
-256 RFYQKGTLNLLNNAT
+256 RFYQKGTLNILDNAT
-271 INLGGILHS
+271 INLGGTL
-280 NIDGDDRGLIVFEN
+280 N
-294 SNAVIDGNV
+294 SNVNNAAKFNVTSTSAKLNGNFNVNNNGVVDLGTNKLTVDGNV
-303 ESPSLTFNADHSLSK
+303 AFNEGSK
-318 AITGEI
+318 LALVFTSKDKVGQIDAKNISINENNTT
-324 ESLDKLTVAKGTLNF
+324 LDMSFNNPAVANSG
-339 DKPNAGNHG
+339 
-348 ITTVEVANGATL
+348 VEVQV
-360 DIGLNT
+360 LNA
-366 LHSTG
+366 S
-371 DKEDGEGVLFKDN
+371 EE
-384 STLKFTATSADTHG
+384 FT
-398 QIKANYVNISE
+398 
-409 NGTTLNMNFNGAAL
+409 
-423 AKDESMTIQLFDQSE
+423 
-438 DEEGVKIEGKFAKL
+438 GKFAKIAENSEYNIEDKGNGL
-452 ATNARY
+452 YAISKKSSAP
-458 KFTDE
+458 DE
-463 GNGNYKITHVA
+463 GGDDSGKKDDTPAVIPVA
-474 DASDIVEEAGGNTN
+474 DDAGD
-488 NAATAEAWDNLDTSS
+488 AWNNLDTGS
-503 VSDATTVAVAAKLAE
+503 VKNETTVAVADRLTY
-518 LSNNATTAEG
+518 LRNHQTTVAG
-528 KKSYIDTLTALAP
+528 KQAYEDALTALAP

-551 TEGANQIFGAVGTR
+551 TEGANQIFSAVGTR
-565 LSGGAVAATKQGMSS
+565 LSGGAVASAKQGMSS

-618 LGVESKVSEDVKLGI
+618 LGVESKISDDVKMGV

-657 LYGEYKPNNWYVNA
+657 LYGEYKPNNWYVNS

-719 EAGLRYIHV
+719 EVGLRYIHV

-743 DDSDIVTGV
+743 DDSDIVTSV
-752 LGAKIAKSYNLSNGM
+752 LGAKITKSYNLSNGM

-798 SVTGKPLNR
+798 SVSGKPLNR
-807 FGVELGAGI
+807 FGVELGAGV

-823 VELSLGYEGKF
+823 VEVSLGYEGKF

>member
-1 MRKHLLLTTALVA
+1 MKKHLLLITALVA
-14 TFGMSNAYAEHTSLG
+14 VFGISNAYAEHASLG

-39 NETSGYE
+39 NETSGSE

-53 INGGTVNINNGSE
+53 INGGTVNIKNGSE
-66 IKTEKTGD
+66 IKTEKTSD
-74 VINISGGIIS
+74 VINISGGNIS

-93 SGNMNIIGGTITGT
+93 SGNMNITGGTITGT
-107 NDTEID
+107 NDTEIG
-113 AGITTISGNTVITL
+113 AGITTISGNTVIAL
-127 SKGASIGADS
+127 SDGASIGADS
-137 ILNINGGTFNLSDNG
+137 VLNINGGTFNLSSNG
-152 LINAGPYDEYEGVGL
+152 LINAGPYDEYEGIGL

-174 INMQNA
+174 INMEGA
-180 LIVANASS
+180 HLIAEASS
-188 VDNVRDAGN
+188 INNVRDAGN

-204 VNVKG
+204 VNVKS
-209 GNNIIMTSNN
+209 GNNIIMTSDN
-219 AEVSHISG
+219 AEVSHVSG
-227 NNAVLNVSEGAN
+227 SNAILNVSDGAN

-247 RDHGTEFFD
+247 RDHGTELFD
-256 RFYQKGTLNLLNNAT
+256 RFYQKGTLNILDNAT
-271 INLGGILHS
+271 INLGGTL
-280 NIDGDDRGLIVFEN
+280 N
-294 SNAVIDGNV
+294 SNVNNAAKFNVTSTSAKLNGNFNVNNNGVVNLGTNKLTVDGNV
-303 ESPSLTFNADHSLSK
+303 AFNEGSK
-318 AITGEI
+318 LALVFTSKDKVGQIDAKNISINENNTT
-324 ESLDKLTVAKGTLNF
+324 LDMSFNNPAVANSG
-339 DKPNAGNHG
+339 
-348 ITTVEVANGATL
+348 VEVQV
-360 DIGLNT
+360 LNA
-366 LHSTG
+366 S
-371 DKEDGEGVLFKDN
+371 EE
-384 STLKFTATSADTHG
+384 FT
-398 QIKANYVNISE
+398 
-409 NGTTLNMNFNGAAL
+409 
-423 AKDESMTIQLFDQSE
+423 
-438 DEEGVKIEGKFAKL
+438 GKFAKIAENSEYNIEDKGNGL
-452 ATNARY
+452 YAISKKSSAP
-458 KFTDE
+458 DE
-463 GNGNYKITHVA
+463 GGDDSGKKDDTPAVIPVA
-474 DASDIVEEAGGNTN
+474 DDAGD
-488 NAATAEAWDNLDTSS
+488 AWNNLDTGS
-503 VSDATTVAVAAKLAE
+503 VKNETTVAVADRLTY
-518 LSNNATTAEG
+518 LRNHQTTAAG
-528 KKSYIDTLTALAP
+528 KQAYEDALTALAP

-551 TEGANQIFGAVGTR
+551 TEGTNQIFGAVGTR

-618 LGVESKVSEDVKLGI
+618 LGVESKISDDVKLGI

-657 LYGEYKPNNWYVNA
+657 LYGEYKPKNWYVNA

-696 VESFALQ
+696 VEPFALQ

>member
-1 MRKHLLLTTALVA
+1 MKKLLLLTTALVA
-14 TFGMSNAYAEHTSLG
+14 VFGISNAYAEHASLG

-39 NETSGYE
+39 NETSGSE

-53 INGGTVNINNGSE
+53 INGGTVNIKNGSE
-66 IKTEKTGD
+66 IKTEKTSD
-74 VINISGGIIS
+74 VINISGGNIS

-93 SGNMNIIGGTITGT
+93 SGNMNITGGTITGT
-107 NDTEID
+107 NDTEIG
-113 AGITTISGNTVITL
+113 AGITTISGNTVIAL
-127 SKGASIGADS
+127 SDGASIGADS
-137 ILNINGGTFNLSDNG
+137 VLNINGGTFNLSSNG
-152 LINAGPYDEYEGVGL
+152 LINAGPYDEYEGIGL

-180 LIVANASS
+180 LIVADASS

-209 GNNIIMTSNN
+209 GNNIIMTSDN
-219 AEVSHISG
+219 AEVSHVSG
-227 NNAVLNVSEGAN
+227 SNAILNVSDGAN

-247 RDHGTEFFD
+247 RDHGTELFD
-256 RFYQKGTLNLLNNAT
+256 RFYQKGTLNILDNAT
-271 INLGGILHS
+271 INLGGTL
-280 NIDGDDRGLIVFEN
+280 N
-294 SNAVIDGNV
+294 SNVNNAAKFNVTSTSAKLNGNFNVNNNGVVDLGTNKLTVDGNV
-303 ESPSLTFNADHSLSK
+303 AFNEGSK
-318 AITGEI
+318 LALVFTSKDKVGQIDAKNISINENNTT
-324 ESLDKLTVAKGTLNF
+324 LDMSFNNPAVANSG
-339 DKPNAGNHG
+339 
-348 ITTVEVANGATL
+348 VEVQV
-360 DIGLNT
+360 LNA
-366 LHSTG
+366 S
-371 DKEDGEGVLFKDN
+371 EE
-384 STLKFTATSADTHG
+384 FT
-398 QIKANYVNISE
+398 
-409 NGTTLNMNFNGAAL
+409 
-423 AKDESMTIQLFDQSE
+423 
-438 DEEGVKIEGKFAKL
+438 GKFAKIAENSEYNIEDKGNGL
-452 ATNARY
+452 YAISKKSSAP
-458 KFTDE
+458 DE
-463 GNGNYKITHVA
+463 GGDDSGKKDDTPAVIPVA
-474 DASDIVEEAGGNTN
+474 DDAGD
-488 NAATAEAWDNLDTSS
+488 AWNNLDTGS
-503 VSDATTVAVAAKLAE
+503 VKNETTVAVADRLTY
-518 LSNNATTAEG
+518 LRNHQTTAAG
-528 KKSYIDTLTALAP
+528 KQAYEDALTALAP

-551 TEGANQIFGAVGTR
+551 TEGTNQIFGAVGTR
-565 LSGGAVAATKQGMSS
+565 LSGGAIASAKQGMSS

-618 LGVESKVSEDVKLGI
+618 LGVESKISEDVKLGI

-657 LYGEYKPNNWYVNA
+657 LYGEYKPKNWYVNA

-696 VESFALQ
+696 VEPFALQ

>member
-1 MRKHLLLTTALVA
+1 MKKHLLLTTALVA
-14 TFGMSNAYAEHTSLG
+14 VFGISNAYAEHASLG

-39 NETSGYE
+39 NETSGSE

-53 INGGTVNINNGSE
+53 INGGTVNIKNGSE
-66 IKTEKTGD
+66 IKTEKTSD
-74 VINISGGIIS
+74 VINISGGNIS

-93 SGNMNIIGGTITGT
+93 SGNMNITGGTITGT
-107 NDTEID
+107 NDTEIG
-113 AGITTISGNTVITL
+113 AGITTISGNTVIAL
-127 SKGASIGADS
+127 SDGASIGADS
-137 ILNINGGTFNLSDNG
+137 VLNINGGTFNLSSNG
-152 LINAGPYDEYEGVGL
+152 LINAGPYDEYEGIGL

-180 LIVANASS
+180 LIVADASS

-209 GNNIIMTSNN
+209 GNNIIMTSDN
-219 AEVSHISG
+219 AEVSHVSG
-227 NNAVLNVSEGAN
+227 SNAILNVSDGAN

-247 RDHGTEFFD
+247 RDHGTELFD
-256 RFYQKGTLNLLNNAT
+256 RFYQKGTLNILDNAT
-271 INLGGILHS
+271 INLGGTL
-280 NIDGDDRGLIVFEN
+280 N
-294 SNAVIDGNV
+294 SNVNNAAKFNVTSTSAKLNGNFNVNNNGVVDLGTNKLTVDGNV
-303 ESPSLTFNADHSLSK
+303 AFNEGSK
-318 AITGEI
+318 LALVFTSKDKVGQIDAKNISINENNTT
-324 ESLDKLTVAKGTLNF
+324 LDMSFNNPAVANSG
-339 DKPNAGNHG
+339 
-348 ITTVEVANGATL
+348 VEVQV
-360 DIGLNT
+360 LNA
-366 LHSTG
+366 S
-371 DKEDGEGVLFKDN
+371 EE
-384 STLKFTATSADTHG
+384 FT
-398 QIKANYVNISE
+398 
-409 NGTTLNMNFNGAAL
+409 
-423 AKDESMTIQLFDQSE
+423 
-438 DEEGVKIEGKFAKL
+438 GKFAKIAENSEYNIEDKGNGL
-452 ATNARY
+452 YAISKKSSAP
-458 KFTDE
+458 DE
-463 GNGNYKITHVA
+463 GGDDSGKKDDTPAVIPVA
-474 DASDIVEEAGGNTN
+474 DDAGD
-488 NAATAEAWDNLDTSS
+488 AWNNLDTGS
-503 VSDATTVAVAAKLAE
+503 VKNETTVAVADRLTY
-518 LSNNATTAEG
+518 LRNHQTTAAG
-528 KKSYIDTLTALAP
+528 KQAYEDALTALAP

-551 TEGANQIFGAVGTR
+551 TEGTNQIFGAVGTR
-565 LSGGAVAATKQGMSS
+565 LSGGAIASAKQGMSS

-618 LGVESKVSEDVKLGI
+618 LGVESKISEDVKLGI

-657 LYGEYKPNNWYVNA
+657 LYGEYKPKNWYVNA

-696 VESFALQ
+696 VEPFALQ

>member
-14 TFGMSNAYAEHTSLG
+14 AFGISNAYAEHTSLG
-29 NLVVNDGDTI
+29 NLVVNDGNTI
-39 NETSGYE
+39 NETSGSE
-46 KYYDSIT
+46 KYYDAIT

-74 VINISGGIIS
+74 VINISGGTIS

-93 SGNMNIIGGTITGT
+93 SGNMNITGGTITGT

-113 AGITTISGNTVITL
+113 AGIATISGNTVIAL

-152 LINAGPYDEYEGVGL
+152 FINAGPYDEYEGVGL

-256 RFYQKGTLNLLNNAT
+256 RFYQKGTLNLLNNAI
-271 INLGGILHS
+271 INLGGIL
-280 NIDGDDRGLIVFEN
+280 N
-294 SNAVIDGNV
+294 SNVNNAAKFNVTSTSAKLNGNFNVNNNGVVDLGTNKLTVDGNV
-303 ESPSLTFNADHSLSK
+303 AFNEGSK
-318 AITGEI
+318 LALVFTSKDKVGQIDAKNISINENNTT
-324 ESLDKLTVAKGTLNF
+324 LDMSFNNPAVANSG
-339 DKPNAGNHG
+339 
-348 ITTVEVANGATL
+348 VEVQV
-360 DIGLNT
+360 LNA
-366 LHSTG
+366 S
-371 DKEDGEGVLFKDN
+371 EE
-384 STLKFTATSADTHG
+384 FT
-398 QIKANYVNISE
+398 
-409 NGTTLNMNFNGAAL
+409 
-423 AKDESMTIQLFDQSE
+423 
-438 DEEGVKIEGKFAKL
+438 GKFAKIAENSEYNIEDKGNGL
-452 ATNARY
+452 YAISKKSSAP
-458 KFTDE
+458 DE
-463 GNGNYKITHVA
+463 GGDDSGKKDDTPAVIPVA
-474 DASDIVEEAGGNTN
+474 DDAGD
-488 NAATAEAWDNLDTSS
+488 AWNNLDTGS
-503 VSDATTVAVAAKLAE
+503 VKNETTVAVADRLTY
-518 LSNNATTAEG
+518 LRNHQTTAAG
-528 KKSYIDTLTALAP
+528 KQAYEDALTALAP

-565 LSGGAVAATKQGMSS
+565 LSGGAVASAKQCMSS

-608 GFDSKTYGTA
+608 GFDSKTYGTT
-618 LGVESKVSEDVKLGI
+618 LGVESKISEDVKLGI

-657 LYGEYKPNNWYVNA
+657 LYGEYKPKNWYVNA

-696 VESFALQ
+696 VEPFALQ

>member
-1 MRKHLLLTTALVA
+1 MKKHLLLTTALVA
-14 TFGMSNAYAEHTSLG
+14 VFGISNAYAEHTSLG

-39 NETSGYE
+39 NETSGSE

-53 INGGTVNINNGSE
+53 INGGTVNIKNGSE
-66 IKTEKTGD
+66 IKTEKTSD
-74 VINISGGIIS
+74 VINISGGNIS

-93 SGNMNIIGGTITGT
+93 SGNMNITGGTITGT
-107 NDTEID
+107 NDTEIG

-152 LINAGPYDEYEGVGL
+152 LIDAGPYDEYEGIGL

-174 INMQNA
+174 INMEGA
-180 LIVANASS
+180 HLIAESS
-188 VDNVRDAGN
+188 SINNVRDAGN

-204 VNVKG
+204 VNVKS
-209 GNNIIMTSNN
+209 GNNIIMTSDN
-219 AEVSHISG
+219 AELSHVSGS
-227 NNAVLNVSEGAN
+227 NAILNVSDGAN

-247 RDHGTEFFD
+247 RDHGTELFD
-256 RFYQKGTLNLLNNAT
+256 RFYQKGTLNILDNAT
-271 INLGGILHS
+271 INLGSTL
-280 NIDGDDRGLIVFEN
+280 N
-294 SNAVIDGNV
+294 SNVNNAAKFNVTSTSAKLNGNFNVNNNGVVDLGTNKLTVDGNV
-303 ESPSLTFNADHSLSK
+303 AFNEGSK
-318 AITGEI
+318 LALVFTSKDKVGQIDAKNISINENNTT
-324 ESLDKLTVAKGTLNF
+324 LDMSFNNPAVANSG
-339 DKPNAGNHG
+339 
-348 ITTVEVANGATL
+348 VEVQV
-360 DIGLNT
+360 LNA
-366 LHSTG
+366 S
-371 DKEDGEGVLFKDN
+371 EE
-384 STLKFTATSADTHG
+384 FT
-398 QIKANYVNISE
+398 
-409 NGTTLNMNFNGAAL
+409 
-423 AKDESMTIQLFDQSE
+423 
-438 DEEGVKIEGKFAKL
+438 GKFAKIAENSEYNIEDKGNGL
-452 ATNARY
+452 YAISKKSSAP
-458 KFTDE
+458 DE
-463 GNGNYKITHVA
+463 GGDDSGKKDDTPAVIPVA
-474 DASDIVEEAGGNTN
+474 DDAGD
-488 NAATAEAWDNLDTSS
+488 AWNNLDTGS
-503 VSDATTVAVAAKLAE
+503 VKNETTVAVADRLTY
-518 LSNNATTAEG
+518 LRNHQTTAAG
-528 KKSYIDTLTALAP
+528 KQAYEDALTALAP

-618 LGVESKVSEDVKLGI
+618 LGVESKISEDVKLGI

-657 LYGEYKPNNWYVNA
+657 LYGEYKPKNWYVNA

-696 VESFALQ
+696 VEPFALQ

>member
-14 TFGMSNAYAEHTSLG
+14 AFGISNAYAEHTSLG

-39 NETSGYE
+39 NETSGSE
-46 KYYDSIT
+46 KYYDAIT

-74 VINISGGIIS
+74 VINISGGTIS

-93 SGNMNIIGGTITGT
+93 SGNMNITGGTITGT

-113 AGITTISGNTVITL
+113 AGIATISGNTVIAL

-152 LINAGPYDEYEGVGL
+152 FINAGPYDEYEGVGL

-271 INLGGILHS
+271 INLGGIL
-280 NIDGDDRGLIVFEN
+280 N
-294 SNAVIDGNV
+294 SNVNNAAKFNVTSTSAKLNGNFNVNNNGVVDLGTNKLTVDGNV
-303 ESPSLTFNADHSLSK
+303 AFNEGSK
-318 AITGEI
+318 LALVFTSKDKVGQIDAKNISINENNTT
-324 ESLDKLTVAKGTLNF
+324 LDMSFNNSAVANSG
-339 DKPNAGNHG
+339 
-348 ITTVEVANGATL
+348 VEVQV
-360 DIGLNT
+360 LNA
-366 LHSTG
+366 S
-371 DKEDGEGVLFKDN
+371 EE
-384 STLKFTATSADTHG
+384 FT
-398 QIKANYVNISE
+398 
-409 NGTTLNMNFNGAAL
+409 
-423 AKDESMTIQLFDQSE
+423 
-438 DEEGVKIEGKFAKL
+438 GKFAKIAENSEYNIEDKGNGL
-452 ATNARY
+452 YAISKKSSAP
-458 KFTDE
+458 DE
-463 GNGNYKITHVA
+463 GGDDSGKKDDTPAVIPVA
-474 DASDIVEEAGGNTN
+474 DDAGD
-488 NAATAEAWDNLDTSS
+488 AWNNLDTGS
-503 VSDATTVAVAAKLAE
+503 VKNETTVAVAERLTY
-518 LSNNATTAEG
+518 LRNHQTTAAG
-528 KKSYIDTLTALAP
+528 KQAYEDALTALAP

-565 LSGGAVAATKQGMSS
+565 LSGGAVASAKQGMSS

-618 LGVESKVSEDVKLGI
+618 LGVESKISDDVKMGV

-657 LYGEYKPNNWYVNA
+657 LYGEYKPKNWYVNA

-696 VESFALQ
+696 VEPFALQ

>member
-1 MRKHLLLTTALVA
+1 MKKHLLLTTALVA
-14 TFGMSNAYAEHTSLG
+14 VFGISNAYAEHTSLG

-39 NETSGYE
+39 NETSGSE

-53 INGGTVNINNGSE
+53 INGGTVNIKNGSE
-66 IKTEKTGD
+66 IKTEKTSD
-74 VINISGGIIS
+74 VINISGGNIS

-93 SGNMNIIGGTITGT
+93 SGNMNITGGTITGT
-107 NDTEID
+107 NDTEIG
-113 AGITTISGNTVITL
+113 AGIATISGNTVITL

-152 LINAGPYDEYEGVGL
+152 LIDAGPYDEYEGIGL

-174 INMQNA
+174 INMEGA
-180 LIVANASS
+180 HLIAESS
-188 VDNVRDAGN
+188 SINNVRDAGN

-204 VNVKG
+204 VNVKS
-209 GNNIIMTSNN
+209 GNNIIMTSDN
-219 AEVSHISG
+219 AEVSHVSG
-227 NNAVLNVSEGAN
+227 SNAILNVSDGAN

-247 RDHGTEFFD
+247 RDHGTELFD
-256 RFYQKGTLNLLNNAT
+256 RFYQKGTLNILDNAT
-271 INLGGILHS
+271 INLGGTL
-280 NIDGDDRGLIVFEN
+280 N
-294 SNAVIDGNV
+294 SNVNNAAKFNVTSTSAKLNGNFNVNNNGVVDLGTNKLTVDGNV
-303 ESPSLTFNADHSLSK
+303 AFNEGSK
-318 AITGEI
+318 LALVFTSKDKVGQIDAKNISINENNTT
-324 ESLDKLTVAKGTLNF
+324 LDMSFNNPAVANSG
-339 DKPNAGNHG
+339 
-348 ITTVEVANGATL
+348 VEVQV
-360 DIGLNT
+360 LNA
-366 LHSTG
+366 S
-371 DKEDGEGVLFKDN
+371 EE
-384 STLKFTATSADTHG
+384 FT
-398 QIKANYVNISE
+398 
-409 NGTTLNMNFNGAAL
+409 
-423 AKDESMTIQLFDQSE
+423 
-438 DEEGVKIEGKFAKL
+438 GKFAKIAENSEYNIEDKGNGL
-452 ATNARY
+452 YAISKKSSAP
-458 KFTDE
+458 DE
-463 GNGNYKITHVA
+463 GGDDSGKKDDTPAVIPVA
-474 DASDIVEEAGGNTN
+474 DDAGD
-488 NAATAEAWDNLDTSS
+488 AWNNLDTGS
-503 VSDATTVAVAAKLAE
+503 VKNETTVAVADRLTY
-518 LSNNATTAEG
+518 LRNHQTTAAG
-528 KKSYIDTLTALAP
+528 KQAYEDALTALAP

-551 TEGANQIFGAVGTR
+551 TEGTNQIFGAVGTR
-565 LSGGAVAATKQGMSS
+565 LSGGAIASAKQGMSS

-618 LGVESKVSEDVKLGI
+618 LGVESKISEDVKLGI

-657 LYGEYKPNNWYVNA
+657 LYGEYKPKNWYVNA

-696 VESFALQ
+696 VEPFALQ

>member
-1 MRKHLLLTTALVA
+1 MKKHLLLTTALVA
-14 TFGMSNAYAEHTSLG
+14 VFGISNAYAEHTSLG

-39 NETSGYE
+39 NETSGSE

-53 INGGTVNINNGSE
+53 INGGTININNGSE

-74 VINISGGIIS
+74 VINISGGTIS

-93 SGNMNIIGGTITGT
+93 SGNMNITGGTITGT

-113 AGITTISGNTVITL
+113 AGIATISGNTVITL

-209 GNNIIMTSNN
+209 GNNIIMTSDN
-219 AEVSHISG
+219 AEVSHVSG
-227 NNAVLNVSEGAN
+227 SNAILNVSDGAN

-247 RDHGTEFFD
+247 RDHGTELFD
-256 RFYQKGTLNLLNNAT
+256 RFYQKGTLNILDNAT
-271 INLGGILHS
+271 INLGGTL
-280 NIDGDDRGLIVFEN
+280 N
-294 SNAVIDGNV
+294 SNVNNAAKFNVTSTSAKLNGNFNVNNNGVVDLGTNKLTVDGNV
-303 ESPSLTFNADHSLSK
+303 AFNEGSK
-318 AITGEI
+318 LALVFTSKDKVGQIDAKNISINENNTT
-324 ESLDKLTVAKGTLNF
+324 LDMSFNNPAVANSG
-339 DKPNAGNHG
+339 
-348 ITTVEVANGATL
+348 VEVQV
-360 DIGLNT
+360 LNA
-366 LHSTG
+366 S
-371 DKEDGEGVLFKDN
+371 EE
-384 STLKFTATSADTHG
+384 FT
-398 QIKANYVNISE
+398 
-409 NGTTLNMNFNGAAL
+409 
-423 AKDESMTIQLFDQSE
+423 
-438 DEEGVKIEGKFAKL
+438 GKFAKIAENSEYNIEDKGNGL
-452 ATNARY
+452 YAISKKSSAP
-458 KFTDE
+458 DE
-463 GNGNYKITHVA
+463 GGDDSGKKDDTPAVIPVA
-474 DASDIVEEAGGNTN
+474 DDAGD
-488 NAATAEAWDNLDTSS
+488 AWNNLDTGS
-503 VSDATTVAVAAKLAE
+503 VKNETTVAVADRLTY
-518 LSNNATTAEG
+518 LRNHQTTAAG
-528 KKSYIDTLTALAP
+528 KQAYEDALTALAP

-551 TEGANQIFGAVGTR
+551 TEGTNQIFGAVGTR
-565 LSGGAVAATKQGMSS
+565 LSGGAIASAKQGMSS

-618 LGVESKVSEDVKLGI
+618 LGVESKISEDVKLGI

-657 LYGEYKPNNWYVNA
+657 LYGEYKPKNWYVNA

-696 VESFALQ
+696 VEPFALQ

>member
-14 TFGMSNAYAEHTSLG
+14 AFGISNAYAEHTSLG

-39 NETSGYE
+39 NETSGSK
-46 KYYDSIT
+46 KYYDAIT
-53 INGGTVNINNGSE
+53 INGGTVNIKNGSE
-66 IKTEKTGD
+66 IKTEKTSD
-74 VINISGGIIS
+74 VINISGGNIS

-93 SGNMNIIGGTITGT
+93 SGNMNITGGTITGT
-107 NDTEID
+107 NDTEIG

-152 LINAGPYDEYEGVGL
+152 FIDAGPYDEYEGIGL

-174 INMQNA
+174 INMEGA
-180 LIVANASS
+180 HLIAESS
-188 VDNVRDAGN
+188 SINNVRDAGN

-204 VNVKG
+204 VNVKS
-209 GNNIIMTSNN
+209 GNNIIMTSDN
-219 AEVSHISG
+219 AEVSHVSG
-227 NNAVLNVSEGAN
+227 SNAILNVSEGAN

-256 RFYQKGTLNLLNNAT
+256 RFYQKGTLNILDNAT
-271 INLGGILHS
+271 INLGGTL
-280 NIDGDDRGLIVFEN
+280 N
-294 SNAVIDGNV
+294 SNVNNAAKFNVTSTSAKLNGNFNVNNNGVVDLGTNKLTVDGNV
-303 ESPSLTFNADHSLSK
+303 AFNEGSK
-318 AITGEI
+318 LALVFTSKDKVGQIDAKNISINENNTT
-324 ESLDKLTVAKGTLNF
+324 LDMSFNNPAVANSG
-339 DKPNAGNHG
+339 
-348 ITTVEVANGATL
+348 VEVQV
-360 DIGLNT
+360 LNA
-366 LHSTG
+366 S
-371 DKEDGEGVLFKDN
+371 EE
-384 STLKFTATSADTHG
+384 FT
-398 QIKANYVNISE
+398 
-409 NGTTLNMNFNGAAL
+409 
-423 AKDESMTIQLFDQSE
+423 
-438 DEEGVKIEGKFAKL
+438 GKFAKIAENSEYNIEDKGNGL
-452 ATNARY
+452 YAISKKSSAP
-458 KFTDE
+458 DE
-463 GNGNYKITHVA
+463 GGDDSGKKDDTPAVIPVA
-474 DASDIVEEAGGNTN
+474 DDAGD
-488 NAATAEAWDNLDTSS
+488 AWNNLDTGS
-503 VSDATTVAVAAKLAE
+503 VKNETTVAVADRLTY
-518 LSNNATTAEG
+518 LRNHQTTAAG
-528 KKSYIDTLTALAP
+528 KQAYEDALTALAP

-551 TEGANQIFGAVGTR
+551 TEGTNQIFGAVGTR
-565 LSGGAVAATKQGMSS
+565 LSGGAIASAKQGMSS

-618 LGVESKVSEDVKLGI
+618 LGVESKISEDVKLGI

-657 LYGEYKPNNWYVNA
+657 LYGEYKPKNWYVNA

-696 VESFALQ
+696 VEPFALQ

>member
-1 MRKHLLLTTALVA
+1 MKKHLLLTTSLVA
-14 TFGMSNAYAEHTSLG
+14 VFGINNAYAEHTSLG

-39 NETSGYE
+39 NETSGSE

-53 INGGTVNINNGSE
+53 INGGTVNIKNGSE

-74 VINISGGIIS
+74 VINISGGTIS

-93 SGNMNIIGGTITGT
+93 SGNMNITGGTITGT
-107 NDTEID
+107 NDTEIG
-113 AGITTISGNTVITL
+113 AGIATISGNTVITL

-180 LIVANASS
+180 LIVADASS

-209 GNNIIMTSNN
+209 GNNIIMTSDN
-219 AEVSHISG
+219 AEVSHVSG
-227 NNAVLNVSEGAN
+227 SNAILNVSEGAN

-256 RFYQKGTLNLLNNAT
+256 RFYQKGTLNILDNAT
-271 INLGGILHS
+271 INLGGTL
-280 NIDGDDRGLIVFEN
+280 N
-294 SNAVIDGNV
+294 SNVNNAAKFNVTSTSAKLNGNFNVNNNGVVDLGTNKLTVDGNV
-303 ESPSLTFNADHSLSK
+303 AFNEGSK
-318 AITGEI
+318 LALVFTSKDKVGQIDAKNISINENNTT
-324 ESLDKLTVAKGTLNF
+324 LDMSFNNPAVANSG
-339 DKPNAGNHG
+339 
-348 ITTVEVANGATL
+348 VEVQV
-360 DIGLNT
+360 LNA
-366 LHSTG
+366 S
-371 DKEDGEGVLFKDN
+371 EE
-384 STLKFTATSADTHG
+384 FT
-398 QIKANYVNISE
+398 
-409 NGTTLNMNFNGAAL
+409 
-423 AKDESMTIQLFDQSE
+423 
-438 DEEGVKIEGKFAKL
+438 GKFAKIAENSEYNIEDKGNGL
-452 ATNARY
+452 YAISKKSSAP
-458 KFTDE
+458 DE
-463 GNGNYKITHVA
+463 GGDDSGKKDDTPAVIPVA
-474 DASDIVEEAGGNTN
+474 DDAGD
-488 NAATAEAWDNLDTSS
+488 AWNNLDTGS
-503 VSDATTVAVAAKLAE
+503 VKNETTVAVADRLTY
-518 LSNNATTAEG
+518 LRNHQTTAAG
-528 KKSYIDTLTALAP
+528 KQAYEDALTALAP

-551 TEGANQIFGAVGTR
+551 TEGANQIFGAIGTR
-565 LSGGAVAATKQGMSS
+565 LSGGAIASAKQGMSS

-618 LGVESKVSEDVKLGI
+618 LGVESKISEDVKLGI

-657 LYGEYKPNNWYVNA
+657 LYGEYKPKNWYVNA

-696 VESFALQ
+696 VEPFALQ

-777 TYDISHDNSKST
+777 TYDISNDNSKST

>member
-14 TFGMSNAYAEHTSLG
+14 VFGISNAYAEHTSLG
-29 NLVVNDGDTI
+29 NLVFNNGDTI
-39 NETSGYE
+39 NETSGSE

-53 INGGTVNINNGSE
+53 INGGTININNGSE

-74 VINISGGIIS
+74 VINISGGTIS

-93 SGNMNIIGGTITGT
+93 SGNMNITGGTITGT
-107 NDTEID
+107 NDTEIG
-113 AGITTISGNTVITL
+113 AGIATISGNTVITL

-180 LIVANASS
+180 LIVADASS

-204 VNVKG
+204 VNVKS
-209 GNNIIMTSNN
+209 GNNIIMTSDN

-247 RDHGTEFFD
+247 RDHGTELFD
-256 RFYQKGTLNLLNNAT
+256 RFYQKGTLNILDNAT
-271 INLGGILHS
+271 INLGGTL
-280 NIDGDDRGLIVFEN
+280 N
-294 SNAVIDGNV
+294 SNVNNAAKFNVTSTSAKLNGNFNVNNNGVVDLGTNKLTVDGNV
-303 ESPSLTFNADHSLSK
+303 AFNEGSK
-318 AITGEI
+318 LALVFTSKDKVGQIDAKNISINENNTT
-324 ESLDKLTVAKGTLNF
+324 LDMSFNNPAVANSG
-339 DKPNAGNHG
+339 
-348 ITTVEVANGATL
+348 VEVQV
-360 DIGLNT
+360 LNA
-366 LHSTG
+366 S
-371 DKEDGEGVLFKDN
+371 EE
-384 STLKFTATSADTHG
+384 FT
-398 QIKANYVNISE
+398 
-409 NGTTLNMNFNGAAL
+409 
-423 AKDESMTIQLFDQSE
+423 
-438 DEEGVKIEGKFAKL
+438 GKFAKIAENSEYNIEDKGNGL
-452 ATNARY
+452 YAISKKSSAP
-458 KFTDE
+458 DE
-463 GNGNYKITHVA
+463 GGDDSGKKDDTPAVIPVA
-474 DASDIVEEAGGNTN
+474 DDAGD
-488 NAATAEAWDNLDTSS
+488 AWNNLDTGS
-503 VSDATTVAVAAKLAE
+503 VKNETTVAVADRLTYLRNHQTIAA
-518 LSNNATTAEG
+518 G
-528 KKSYIDTLTALAP
+528 KQAYEDALTALAP

-551 TEGANQIFGAVGTR
+551 TEGTNQIFGAVGTR
-565 LSGGAVAATKQGMSS
+565 LSGGAIASAKQGMSS

-618 LGVESKVSEDVKLGI
+618 LGVESKISEDVKLGI

-657 LYGEYKPNNWYVNA
+657 LYGEYKPKNWYVNA

-696 VESFALQ
+696 VEPFALQ

>member
-14 TFGMSNAYAEHTSLG
+14 AFGISNAYAEHTSLG

-39 NETSGYE
+39 NETYGSE

-53 INGGTVNINNGSE
+53 INGGTVNIKNGSE
-66 IKTEKTGD
+66 IKTEKTSD
-74 VINISGGIIS
+74 VINISGGNIS

-93 SGNMNIIGGTITGT
+93 SGNMNITGGTITGT
-107 NDTEID
+107 NDTEIG
-113 AGITTISGNTVITL
+113 AGITTISGNTVIAL
-127 SKGASIGADS
+127 SDGASIGADS
-137 ILNINGGTFNLSDNG
+137 VLNINGGTFNLSSNG
-152 LINAGPYDEYEGVGL
+152 LINAGPYDEYEGIGL

-174 INMQNA
+174 INMEGA
-180 LIVANASS
+180 HLIAEASS
-188 VDNVRDAGN
+188 INNVRDAGN

-204 VNVKG
+204 VNVKS
-209 GNNIIMTSNN
+209 GNNIIMTSDN
-219 AEVSHISG
+219 AEVSHVSG
-227 NNAVLNVSEGAN
+227 SNAILNVSDGAN

-247 RDHGTEFFD
+247 RDHGTELFD
-256 RFYQKGTLNLLNNAT
+256 RFYQKGTLNILDNAT
-271 INLGGILHS
+271 INLGGTL
-280 NIDGDDRGLIVFEN
+280 N
-294 SNAVIDGNV
+294 SNVNNAAKFNVTSTSAKLNGNFNVNNNGVVDLGTNKLTVDGNV
-303 ESPSLTFNADHSLSK
+303 AFNEGSK
-318 AITGEI
+318 LALVFTSKDKVGQIDAKNISINENNTT
-324 ESLDKLTVAKGTLNF
+324 LDMSFNNPAVANSG
-339 DKPNAGNHG
+339 
-348 ITTVEVANGATL
+348 VEVQV
-360 DIGLNT
+360 LNA
-366 LHSTG
+366 S
-371 DKEDGEGVLFKDN
+371 EE
-384 STLKFTATSADTHG
+384 FT
-398 QIKANYVNISE
+398 
-409 NGTTLNMNFNGAAL
+409 
-423 AKDESMTIQLFDQSE
+423 
-438 DEEGVKIEGKFAKL
+438 GKFAKIAENSEYNIEDKGNGL
-452 ATNARY
+452 YAISKKSSAP
-458 KFTDE
+458 DE
-463 GNGNYKITHVA
+463 GGDDSGKKDDTPAVIPVA
-474 DASDIVEEAGGNTN
+474 DDAGD
-488 NAATAEAWDNLDTSS
+488 AWNNLDTGS
-503 VSDATTVAVAAKLAE
+503 VKNETTVAVADRLTY
-518 LSNNATTAEG
+518 LRNHQTTAAG
-528 KKSYIDTLTALAP
+528 KQAYEDALTALAP

-618 LGVESKVSEDVKLGI
+618 LGVESKISEDVKLGI

-657 LYGEYKPNNWYVNA
+657 LYGEYKPKNWYVNA

-696 VESFALQ
+696 VEPFALQ

-767 LLTPEFKAAM
+767 LLTPEFKSAM

-807 FGVELGAGI
+807 FGVELGAGV

-823 VELSLGYEGKF
+823 VEVSLGYEGKF

>member
-1 MRKHLLLTTALVA
+1 MKKHLLLTTALVA
-14 TFGMSNAYAEHTSLG
+14 VFGISNAYAEHTSLG

-39 NETSGYE
+39 NETSGSE

-53 INGGTVNINNGSE
+53 INGGTVNIKNGSE
-66 IKTEKTGD
+66 IKTEKTSD
-74 VINISGGIIS
+74 VINISGGTIS

-93 SGNMNIIGGTITGT
+93 SGNMNITGGTITGT
-107 NDTEID
+107 NDTEIG
-113 AGITTISGNTVITL
+113 AGIATISGNTVITL

-180 LIVANASS
+180 LIVADASS

-204 VNVKG
+204 VNVKS
-209 GNNIIMTSNN
+209 GNNIIMTSDN
-219 AEVSHISG
+219 AEVSHVSG
-227 NNAVLNVSEGAN
+227 SNAILNVSDGAN

-247 RDHGTEFFD
+247 RDHSTELFD
-256 RFYQKGTLNLLNNAT
+256 RFYQKGTLNILDNAT
-271 INLGGILHS
+271 INLGGTL
-280 NIDGDDRGLIVFEN
+280 N
-294 SNAVIDGNV
+294 SNVNNAAKFNVTSTSAKLNGNFNVNNNGVVDLGTNKLTVDGNV
-303 ESPSLTFNADHSLSK
+303 AFNEGSK
-318 AITGEI
+318 LALVFTSKDKVGQIDAKNISINENNTT
-324 ESLDKLTVAKGTLNF
+324 LDMSFNNPAVANSG
-339 DKPNAGNHG
+339 
-348 ITTVEVANGATL
+348 VEVQV
-360 DIGLNT
+360 LNA
-366 LHSTG
+366 S
-371 DKEDGEGVLFKDN
+371 EE
-384 STLKFTATSADTHG
+384 FT
-398 QIKANYVNISE
+398 
-409 NGTTLNMNFNGAAL
+409 
-423 AKDESMTIQLFDQSE
+423 
-438 DEEGVKIEGKFAKL
+438 GKFAKIAENSEYNIEDKGNGL
-452 ATNARY
+452 YAISKKSSAP
-458 KFTDE
+458 DE
-463 GNGNYKITHVA
+463 GGDDSGKKDDTPAVIPVA
-474 DASDIVEEAGGNTN
+474 DDAGD
-488 NAATAEAWDNLDTSS
+488 AWNNLDTGS
-503 VSDATTVAVAAKLAE
+503 VKNETTVAVADRLTY
-518 LSNNATTAEG
+518 LRNHQTTAAG
-528 KKSYIDTLTALAP
+528 KQAYEDALTALAP

-551 TEGANQIFGAVGTR
+551 TEGTNQIFGAVGTR
-565 LSGGAVAATKQGMSS
+565 LSGGAIASAKQGMSS

-618 LGVESKVSEDVKLGI
+618 LGVESKISDDVKMGV

-657 LYGEYKPNNWYVNA
+657 LYGEYKPKNWYVNA

-696 VESFALQ
+696 VEPFALQ

-728 KQDKYTDTAGQSVKS
+728 KQDKYTDTAGQIVKS

-752 LGAKIAKSYNLSNGM
+752 LGAKITKSYNLSNGM

-798 SVTGKPLNR
+798 SVSGKPLNR

>member
-1 MRKHLLLTTALVA
+1 MKKHLLLTTALVA
-14 TFGMSNAYAEHTSLG
+14 VFGISNAYAEHASLG

-39 NETSGYE
+39 NETSGSE

-53 INGGTVNINNGSE
+53 INGGTVNIKNGSE
-66 IKTEKTGD
+66 IKTEKTSD
-74 VINISGGIIS
+74 VINISGGNIS

-93 SGNMNIIGGTITGT
+93 SGNMNITGGTITGT
-107 NDTEID
+107 NDTEIG
-113 AGITTISGNTVITL
+113 AGITTISGNTVIAL
-127 SKGASIGADS
+127 SDGASIGADS
-137 ILNINGGTFNLSDNG
+137 VLNINGGTFNLSSNG
-152 LINAGPYDEYEGVGL
+152 LINAGPYDEYEGIGL

-174 INMQNA
+174 INMEGA
-180 LIVANASS
+180 HLIAEASS
-188 VDNVRDAGN
+188 INNVRDAGN

-204 VNVKG
+204 VNVKS
-209 GNNIIMTSNN
+209 GNNIIMTSDN
-219 AEVSHISG
+219 AEVSHVSG
-227 NNAVLNVSEGAN
+227 SNAILNVSDGAN

-247 RDHGTEFFD
+247 RDNGTELFD
-256 RFYQKGTLNLLNNAT
+256 RFYQKGTLNILDNAT
-271 INLGGILHS
+271 INLGGTL
-280 NIDGDDRGLIVFEN
+280 N
-294 SNAVIDGNV
+294 SNVNNAAKFNVTSTSAKLNGNFNVNNNGVVDLGTNKLTVDGNV
-303 ESPSLTFNADHSLSK
+303 AFNEGSK
-318 AITGEI
+318 LALVFTSKDKVGQIDAKNISINENNTT
-324 ESLDKLTVAKGTLNF
+324 LDMSFNNPAVTNSG
-339 DKPNAGNHG
+339 
-348 ITTVEVANGATL
+348 VEVQV
-360 DIGLNT
+360 LNA
-366 LHSTG
+366 S
-371 DKEDGEGVLFKDN
+371 EE
-384 STLKFTATSADTHG
+384 FT
-398 QIKANYVNISE
+398 
-409 NGTTLNMNFNGAAL
+409 
-423 AKDESMTIQLFDQSE
+423 
-438 DEEGVKIEGKFAKL
+438 GKFAKIAENSEYNIEDKGNGL
-452 ATNARY
+452 YAISKKSSAP
-458 KFTDE
+458 DE
-463 GNGNYKITHVA
+463 GGDDSGKKDDTPAVIPVA
-474 DASDIVEEAGGNTN
+474 DDAGD
-488 NAATAEAWDNLDTSS
+488 AWNNLDTGS
-503 VSDATTVAVAAKLAE
+503 VKNETTVAVADRLTY
-518 LSNNATTAEG
+518 LRNHQTTAAG
-528 KKSYIDTLTALAP
+528 KQAYEDALTALAP

-580 GDNPFTKVAV
+580 GDNPFTKVVV

-618 LGVESKVSEDVKLGI
+618 LGVESKISEDVKLGI

-657 LYGEYKPNNWYVNA
+657 LYGEYKPKNWYVNA

-696 VESFALQ
+696 VEPFALQ

>member
-1 MRKHLLLTTALVA
+1 MKKHLLLTTSLVA
-14 TFGMSNAYAEHTSLG
+14 VFGISNAYAEHTSLG

-39 NETSGYE
+39 NETSGSE

-53 INGGTVNINNGSE
+53 INGGTVNIKNGSE
-66 IKTEKTGD
+66 IKTEKTSD
-74 VINISGGIIS
+74 VINISGGTIS

-93 SGNMNIIGGTITGT
+93 SGNMNITGGTITGT
-107 NDTEID
+107 NDTEIG
-113 AGITTISGNTVITL
+113 AGIATISGNTVITL

-180 LIVANASS
+180 LIVADASS

-204 VNVKG
+204 VNVKS
-209 GNNIIMTSNN
+209 GNNIIMTSDN
-219 AEVSHISG
+219 AEVSHVSG
-227 NNAVLNVSEGAN
+227 SNAILNVSDGAN

-247 RDHGTEFFD
+247 RDHSTELFD
-256 RFYQKGTLNLLNNAT
+256 RFYQKGTLNILDNAT
-271 INLGGILHS
+271 INLGGTL
-280 NIDGDDRGLIVFEN
+280 N
-294 SNAVIDGNV
+294 SNVNNAAKFNVTSTSAKLNGNFNVNNNGVVDLGTNKLTVDGNV
-303 ESPSLTFNADHSLSK
+303 AFNEGSK
-318 AITGEI
+318 LALVFTSKDKVGQIDAKNISINENNTT
-324 ESLDKLTVAKGTLNF
+324 LDMSFNNPAVANSG
-339 DKPNAGNHG
+339 
-348 ITTVEVANGATL
+348 VEVQV
-360 DIGLNT
+360 LNA
-366 LHSTG
+366 S
-371 DKEDGEGVLFKDN
+371 EE
-384 STLKFTATSADTHG
+384 FT
-398 QIKANYVNISE
+398 
-409 NGTTLNMNFNGAAL
+409 
-423 AKDESMTIQLFDQSE
+423 
-438 DEEGVKIEGKFAKL
+438 GKFAKIAENSEYNIEDKGNGL
-452 ATNARY
+452 YAISKKSSAP
-458 KFTDE
+458 DE
-463 GNGNYKITHVA
+463 GGDDSGKKDDTPAVIPVA
-474 DASDIVEEAGGNTN
+474 DDAGD
-488 NAATAEAWDNLDTSS
+488 AWNNLDTGS
-503 VSDATTVAVAAKLAE
+503 VKNETTVAVADRLTY
-518 LSNNATTAEG
+518 LRNHQTTAAG
-528 KKSYIDTLTALAP
+528 KQAYEDALTALAP

-565 LSGGAVAATKQGMSS
+565 LSGGAVASAKQGMSS

-618 LGVESKVSEDVKLGI
+618 LGVESKISEDVKLGI

-657 LYGEYKPNNWYVNA
+657 LYGEYKPKNWYVNA

-696 VESFALQ
+696 VEPFALQ

-752 LGAKIAKSYNLSNGM
+752 LGAKITKSYNLSNGV

-798 SVTGKPLNR
+798 SVSGKPLNR
-807 FGVELGAGI
+807 FGVELGAGV

-823 VELSLGYEGKF
+823 VEVSLGYEGKF

>member
-1 MRKHLLLTTALVA
+1 MKKHLLLTTALVA
-14 TFGMSNAYAEHTSLG
+14 VFGISNAYAEHTSLG

-39 NETSGYE
+39 NETSGSE

-66 IKTEKTGD
+66 IKTEKTSD
-74 VINISGGIIS
+74 VINISGGNIS

-93 SGNMNIIGGTITGT
+93 SGNMNITGGTITGT
-107 NDTEID
+107 NDTEIG

-180 LIVANASS
+180 LIVADASS

-204 VNVKG
+204 VNVKS
-209 GNNIIMTSNN
+209 GNNIIMTSDN
-219 AEVSHISG
+219 AEVSHVSG
-227 NNAVLNVSEGAN
+227 SNAILNVSDGAN

-247 RDHGTEFFD
+247 RDHSTELFD
-256 RFYQKGTLNLLNNAT
+256 RFYQKGTLNILDNAT
-271 INLGGILHS
+271 INLGGTL
-280 NIDGDDRGLIVFEN
+280 N
-294 SNAVIDGNV
+294 SNVNNAAKFNVTSTSAKLNGNFNVNNNGVVDLGTNKLTVDGNV
-303 ESPSLTFNADHSLSK
+303 AFNEGSK
-318 AITGEI
+318 LALVFTSKDKVGQIDAKNISINENNTT
-324 ESLDKLTVAKGTLNF
+324 LDMSFNNPAVANSG
-339 DKPNAGNHG
+339 
-348 ITTVEVANGATL
+348 VEVQV
-360 DIGLNT
+360 LNA
-366 LHSTG
+366 S
-371 DKEDGEGVLFKDN
+371 EE
-384 STLKFTATSADTHG
+384 FT
-398 QIKANYVNISE
+398 
-409 NGTTLNMNFNGAAL
+409 
-423 AKDESMTIQLFDQSE
+423 
-438 DEEGVKIEGKFAKL
+438 GKFAKIAENSEYNIEDKGNGL
-452 ATNARY
+452 YAISKKSSAP
-458 KFTDE
+458 DE
-463 GNGNYKITHVA
+463 GGDDSGKKDDTPAVIPVA
-474 DASDIVEEAGGNTN
+474 DDAGD
-488 NAATAEAWDNLDTSS
+488 AWNNLDTGS
-503 VSDATTVAVAAKLAE
+503 VKNETTVAVADRLTY
-518 LSNNATTAEG
+518 LRNHQTTAAG
-528 KKSYIDTLTALAP
+528 KQAYEDALTALAP

-565 LSGGAVAATKQGMSS
+565 LSGGAVASAKQGMSS

-618 LGVESKVSEDVKLGI
+618 LGVESKISEDVKLGI

-657 LYGEYKPNNWYVNA
+657 LYGEYKPKNWYVNA

-696 VESFALQ
+696 VEPFALQ

-752 LGAKIAKSYNLSNGM
+752 LGAKITKSYNLSNGV

-798 SVTGKPLNR
+798 SVSGKPLNR
-807 FGVELGAGI
+807 FGVELGAGV

-823 VELSLGYEGKF
+823 VEVSLGYEGKF

>member
-1 MRKHLLLTTALVA
+1 MAV
-14 TFGMSNAYAEHTSLG
+14 FGISNAYAEHPSLG

-39 NETSGYE
+39 NETSGSE

-53 INGGTVNINNGSE
+53 INGGTVNIKNGSE
-66 IKTEKTGD
+66 IKTEKNGD
-74 VINISGGIIS
+74 VINISGGNIS

-93 SGNMNIIGGTITGT
+93 SGNMNITGGTITGT
-107 NDTEID
+107 NDTEIG

-152 LINAGPYDEYEGVGL
+152 LIDAGPYDEYEGIGL

-174 INMQNA
+174 INMEGA
-180 LIVANASS
+180 HLIAESS
-188 VDNVRDAGN
+188 SINNVRDAGN

-204 VNVKG
+204 VNVKS
-209 GNNIIMTSNN
+209 GNNIIMTSDN
-219 AEVSHISG
+219 AEVSHVSG
-227 NNAVLNVSEGAN
+227 SNAILNVSDGAN

-247 RDHGTEFFD
+247 RDHGTELFD
-256 RFYQKGTLNLLNNAT
+256 RFYQKGTLNILDNAT
-271 INLGGILHS
+271 INLGGTL
-280 NIDGDDRGLIVFEN
+280 N
-294 SNAVIDGNV
+294 SNVNNAAKFNVTSTSAKLNGNFNVNNNGVVDLGTNKLTVDGNV
-303 ESPSLTFNADHSLSK
+303 AFNEGSK
-318 AITGEI
+318 LALVFTSKDKVGQIDAKNISINENNTT
-324 ESLDKLTVAKGTLNF
+324 LDMSFNNPAVANSG
-339 DKPNAGNHG
+339 
-348 ITTVEVANGATL
+348 VEVQV
-360 DIGLNT
+360 LNA
-366 LHSTG
+366 S
-371 DKEDGEGVLFKDN
+371 EE
-384 STLKFTATSADTHG
+384 FT
-398 QIKANYVNISE
+398 
-409 NGTTLNMNFNGAAL
+409 
-423 AKDESMTIQLFDQSE
+423 
-438 DEEGVKIEGKFAKL
+438 GKFAKIAENSEYNIEDKGNGL
-452 ATNARY
+452 YAISKKSSAP
-458 KFTDE
+458 DE
-463 GNGNYKITHVA
+463 GGDDSGKKDDTPAVIPVA
-474 DASDIVEEAGGNTN
+474 DDAGD
-488 NAATAEAWDNLDTSS
+488 AWNNLDTGS
-503 VSDATTVAVAAKLAE
+503 VKNETTVAVADRLTY
-518 LSNNATTAEG
+518 LRNHQTTAAG
-528 KKSYIDTLTALAP
+528 KQAYEDALTALAP

-551 TEGANQIFGAVGTR
+551 TEGTNQIFGAVGTR
-565 LSGGAVAATKQGMSS
+565 LSGGAIASAKQGMSS

-618 LGVESKVSEDVKLGI
+618 LGVESKISDDVKMGV

-671 IASYGWSDYDE
+671 ITSYGWSDYDE

-696 VESFALQ
+696 VESFASQ

-719 EAGLRYIHV
+719 EVGLRYIHV
-728 KQDKYTDTAGQSVKS
+728 KQDKYTDTAGQIVKS

-752 LGAKIAKSYNLSNGM
+752 LGAKITKSYNLSNGM

-798 SVTGKPLNR
+798 SVSGKPLNR
-807 FGVELGAGI
+807 FGVELGAGV

-823 VELSLGYEGKF
+823 VEVSLGYEGKF

>member
-1 MRKHLLLTTALVA
+1 MKKHLLLTTALVA
-14 TFGMSNAYAEHTSLG
+14 VFGISNAYAEHTSLG

-39 NETSGYE
+39 NETSGSE

-53 INGGTVNINNGSE
+53 INGGTVNIKNGSE
-66 IKTEKTGD
+66 IKTEKTSD
-74 VINISGGIIS
+74 VINISGGNIS

-93 SGNMNIIGGTITGT
+93 SGNMNITGGTITGT
-107 NDTEID
+107 NDTEIG

-152 LINAGPYDEYEGVGL
+152 LIDAGPYDEYEGIGL

-174 INMQNA
+174 INMEGA
-180 LIVANASS
+180 HLIAESS
-188 VDNVRDAGN
+188 SINNVRDAGN

-204 VNVKG
+204 VNVKS
-209 GNNIIMTSNN
+209 GNNIIMTSDN
-219 AEVSHISG
+219 AEVSHVSG
-227 NNAVLNVSEGAN
+227 SNAILNVSDGAN
-239 LYVYEKYS
+239 LYIYEKYS
-247 RDHGTEFFD
+247 RDHGTELFD
-256 RFYQKGTLNLLNNAT
+256 RFYQKGTLNILDNAT
-271 INLGGILHS
+271 INLGGTL
-280 NIDGDDRGLIVFEN
+280 N
-294 SNAVIDGNV
+294 SNVNNAAKFNVTSTSAKLNGNFNVNNNGVVDLGTNKLTVDGNV
-303 ESPSLTFNADHSLSK
+303 AFNEGSK
-318 AITGEI
+318 LALVFTSKDKVGQIDAKNISINEKNTT
-324 ESLDKLTVAKGTLNF
+324 LDMSFNNPAVANSG
-339 DKPNAGNHG
+339 
-348 ITTVEVANGATL
+348 VEVQV
-360 DIGLNT
+360 LNA
-366 LHSTG
+366 S
-371 DKEDGEGVLFKDN
+371 EE
-384 STLKFTATSADTHG
+384 FT
-398 QIKANYVNISE
+398 
-409 NGTTLNMNFNGAAL
+409 
-423 AKDESMTIQLFDQSE
+423 
-438 DEEGVKIEGKFAKL
+438 GKFAKIAENSEYNIEDKGNGL
-452 ATNARY
+452 YAISKKSSAP
-458 KFTDE
+458 DE
-463 GNGNYKITHVA
+463 GGDDSGKKDDTPAVIPVA
-474 DASDIVEEAGGNTN
+474 DDAGD
-488 NAATAEAWDNLDTSS
+488 AWNNLDTGS
-503 VSDATTVAVAAKLAE
+503 VKNETTVAVADRLTY
-518 LSNNATTAEG
+518 LRNHQTTAAG
-528 KKSYIDTLTALAP
+528 KQAYEDALTALAP

-551 TEGANQIFGAVGTR
+551 TEGTNQIFGAVGTR
-565 LSGGAVAATKQGMSS
+565 LSGGAIASAKQGMSS

-618 LGVESKVSEDVKLGI
+618 LGVESKISEDVKLGI

-657 LYGEYKPNNWYVNA
+657 LYGEYKPKNWYVNA

-696 VESFALQ
+696 VEPFALQ

-807 FGVELGAGI
+807 FGVELSAGI

>member
-1 MRKHLLLTTALVA
+1 MKKHLLLTTALVA
-14 TFGMSNAYAEHTSLG
+14 VFGISNAYAEHASLG

-39 NETSGYE
+39 NETSGSE

-53 INGGTVNINNGSE
+53 INGGTVNIKNGSE
-66 IKTEKTGD
+66 IKTEKTSD
-74 VINISGGIIS
+74 VINISGGNIS

-93 SGNMNIIGGTITGT
+93 SGNMNITGGTITGT
-107 NDTEID
+107 NDTEIG
-113 AGITTISGNTVITL
+113 AGITTISGNTVIAL
-127 SKGASIGADS
+127 SDGASIGADS
-137 ILNINGGTFNLSDNG
+137 VLNINGGTFNLSSNG
-152 LINAGPYDEYEGVGL
+152 LIDAGPYDEYEGIGL

-174 INMQNA
+174 INMEGA
-180 LIVANASS
+180 HLIAESS
-188 VDNVRDAGN
+188 SINNVRDAGN

-204 VNVKG
+204 VNVKS
-209 GNNIIMTSNN
+209 GNNIIMTSDN
-219 AEVSHISG
+219 AEVSHVSG
-227 NNAVLNVSEGAN
+227 SNAILNVSDGAN

-247 RDHGTEFFD
+247 RDHSTELFD
-256 RFYQKGTLNLLNNAT
+256 RFYQKGTLNILDNAT
-271 INLGGILHS
+271 INLGGTL
-280 NIDGDDRGLIVFEN
+280 N
-294 SNAVIDGNV
+294 SNVNNAAKFNVTSTSAKLNGNFNVNNNGVVDLGTNKLTVDGNV
-303 ESPSLTFNADHSLSK
+303 AFNEGSK
-318 AITGEI
+318 LALVFTSKDKVGQIDAKNISINENNTT
-324 ESLDKLTVAKGTLNF
+324 LDMSFNNPAVANSG
-339 DKPNAGNHG
+339 
-348 ITTVEVANGATL
+348 VEVQV
-360 DIGLNT
+360 LNA
-366 LHSTG
+366 S
-371 DKEDGEGVLFKDN
+371 EE
-384 STLKFTATSADTHG
+384 FT
-398 QIKANYVNISE
+398 
-409 NGTTLNMNFNGAAL
+409 
-423 AKDESMTIQLFDQSE
+423 
-438 DEEGVKIEGKFAKL
+438 GKFAKIAENSEYNIEDKGNGL
-452 ATNARY
+452 YAISKKSSAP
-458 KFTDE
+458 DE
-463 GNGNYKITHVA
+463 GGDDSGKKDDTPAVIPVA
-474 DASDIVEEAGGNTN
+474 DDAGD
-488 NAATAEAWDNLDTSS
+488 AWNNLDTGS
-503 VSDATTVAVAAKLAE
+503 VKNETTVAVADRLTY
-518 LSNNATTAEG
+518 LRNHQTTAAG
-528 KKSYIDTLTALAP
+528 KQAYEDALIALAP

-618 LGVESKVSEDVKLGI
+618 LGVESKISEDVKLGI

-657 LYGEYKPNNWYVNA
+657 LYGEYKPKNWYVNA

-696 VESFALQ
+696 VEPFALQ

>member
-1 MRKHLLLTTALVA
+1 MKKHLLLTTALVA
-14 TFGMSNAYAEHTSLG
+14 VFGISNAYAEHASLG

-39 NETSGYE
+39 NETSGSE

-53 INGGTVNINNGSE
+53 INGGTVNIKNGSE
-66 IKTEKTGD
+66 IKTEKTSD
-74 VINISGGIIS
+74 VINISGGNIS

-93 SGNMNIIGGTITGT
+93 SGNMNITGGTITGT
-107 NDTEID
+107 NDTEIG
-113 AGITTISGNTVITL
+113 AGITTISGNTVIAL
-127 SKGASIGADS
+127 SDGASIGADS
-137 ILNINGGTFNLSDNG
+137 VLNINGGTFNLSSNG
-152 LINAGPYDEYEGVGL
+152 LINAGPYDEYEGIGL

-174 INMQNA
+174 INMEGA
-180 LIVANASS
+180 HLIAEASS
-188 VDNVRDAGN
+188 INNVRDAGN

-204 VNVKG
+204 VNVKS
-209 GNNIIMTSNN
+209 GNNIIMTSDN
-219 AEVSHISG
+219 AEVSHVSG
-227 NNAVLNVSEGAN
+227 SNAILNVSDGAN

-247 RDHGTEFFD
+247 RDHGTELFD
-256 RFYQKGTLNLLNNAT
+256 RFYQKGTLNILDNAT
-271 INLGGILHS
+271 INLGGTL
-280 NIDGDDRGLIVFEN
+280 N
-294 SNAVIDGNV
+294 SNVNNAAKFNVTSTSAKLNGNFNVNNNGVVDLGTNKLTVDGNV
-303 ESPSLTFNADHSLSK
+303 AFNEGSK
-318 AITGEI
+318 LALVFTSKDKVGQIDAKNISINENNTT
-324 ESLDKLTVAKGTLNF
+324 LDMSFNNPAVANSG
-339 DKPNAGNHG
+339 
-348 ITTVEVANGATL
+348 VEVQV
-360 DIGLNT
+360 LNA
-366 LHSTG
+366 S
-371 DKEDGEGVLFKDN
+371 EE
-384 STLKFTATSADTHG
+384 FT
-398 QIKANYVNISE
+398 
-409 NGTTLNMNFNGAAL
+409 
-423 AKDESMTIQLFDQSE
+423 
-438 DEEGVKIEGKFAKL
+438 GKFAKIAENSEYNIEDKGNGL
-452 ATNARY
+452 YAISKKSSAP
-458 KFTDE
+458 DE
-463 GNGNYKITHVA
+463 GGDDSGKKDDTPAVIPVA
-474 DASDIVEEAGGNTN
+474 DDAGD
-488 NAATAEAWDNLDTSS
+488 AWNNLDTGL
-503 VSDATTVAVAAKLAE
+503 VKNETTVAVADCLTY
-518 LSNNATTAEG
+518 LRNHQTTAAG
-528 KKSYIDTLTALAP
+528 KQAYEDALTALAP

-551 TEGANQIFGAVGTR
+551 TEGANQIFSAVGTR
-565 LSGGAVAATKQGMSS
+565 LSGGAVASAKQGMSS

-618 LGVESKVSEDVKLGI
+618 LGVESKISDDVKMGV

-657 LYGEYKPNNWYVNA
+657 LYGEYKPNNWYVNS

>member
-1 MRKHLLLTTALVA
+1 MKKHLLLTTALVA
-14 TFGMSNAYAEHTSLG
+14 VFGISNAYAEHASLG

-39 NETSGYE
+39 NETSGSE

-53 INGGTVNINNGSE
+53 INGGTVNIKNGSE
-66 IKTEKTGD
+66 IKTEKTSD
-74 VINISGGIIS
+74 VINISGGNIS

-93 SGNMNIIGGTITGT
+93 SGNMNITGGTITGT
-107 NDTEID
+107 NDTEIG
-113 AGITTISGNTVITL
+113 AGIATISGNTVIAL

-137 ILNINGGTFNLSDNG
+137 VLNINGGTFNLSSNG
-152 LINAGPYDEYEGVGL
+152 LINAGPYDEYEGIGL

-174 INMQNA
+174 INMEGA
-180 LIVANASS
+180 HLIAEASS
-188 VDNVRDAGN
+188 INNVRDAGN

-204 VNVKG
+204 VNVKS
-209 GNNIIMTSNN
+209 GNNIIMTSDN
-219 AEVSHISG
+219 AEVSHVSG
-227 NNAVLNVSEGAN
+227 SNAILNVSDGAN

-247 RDHGTEFFD
+247 RDHGTELFD
-256 RFYQKGTLNLLNNAT
+256 RFYQKGTLNILDNAT
-271 INLGGILHS
+271 INLGGTL
-280 NIDGDDRGLIVFEN
+280 N
-294 SNAVIDGNV
+294 SNVNNAAKFNVTSTSAKLNGNFNVNNNGVVDLGTNKLTVDGNV
-303 ESPSLTFNADHSLSK
+303 AFNEGSK
-318 AITGEI
+318 LALVFTSKDKVGQIDAKNISINENNTT
-324 ESLDKLTVAKGTLNF
+324 LDMSFNNPAVANSG
-339 DKPNAGNHG
+339 
-348 ITTVEVANGATL
+348 VEVQV
-360 DIGLNT
+360 LNA
-366 LHSTG
+366 S
-371 DKEDGEGVLFKDN
+371 EE
-384 STLKFTATSADTHG
+384 FT
-398 QIKANYVNISE
+398 
-409 NGTTLNMNFNGAAL
+409 
-423 AKDESMTIQLFDQSE
+423 
-438 DEEGVKIEGKFAKL
+438 GKFAKIAENSEYNIEDKGNGL
-452 ATNARY
+452 YAISKKSSAP
-458 KFTDE
+458 DE
-463 GNGNYKITHVA
+463 GGDDSGKKDDTPAVIPVA
-474 DASDIVEEAGGNTN
+474 DDAGD
-488 NAATAEAWDNLDTSS
+488 AWNNLDTGS
-503 VSDATTVAVAAKLAE
+503 VKNETTVAVADRLTY
-518 LSNNATTAEG
+518 LRNHQTTAAG
-528 KKSYIDTLTALAP
+528 KQAYEDALTALAP

-618 LGVESKVSEDVKLGI
+618 LGVESKISEDVKLGI

-657 LYGEYKPNNWYVNA
+657 LYGEYKPKNWYVNA

-696 VESFALQ
+696 VEPFALQ